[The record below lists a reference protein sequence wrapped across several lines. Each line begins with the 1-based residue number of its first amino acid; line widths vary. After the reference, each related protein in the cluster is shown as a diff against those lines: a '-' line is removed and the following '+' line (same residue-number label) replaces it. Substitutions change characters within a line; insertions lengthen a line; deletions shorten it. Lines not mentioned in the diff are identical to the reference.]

1 MAEKQILNF
10 EAETKQIL
18 NLMVHSIYTHKEIF
32 LRELISNA
40 SDALD
45 KARFESI
52 TKSDK
57 YTDIDNL
64 RIKIEIDEPNR
75 TLSIID
81 NGIGMT
87 REDVINNIGS
97 IARSGTK
104 AFLEKIQKDKEASK
118 ESGID
123 LIGQFGVGFY
133 SAFMVADNI
142 IIETKN
148 VDSEKGVRWE
158 SNGDGSYSI
167 EDIDKQDRGTKII
180 LKLKPK
186 DKKLEEDGFV
196 DDDYCNRY
204 TLEGLIHKYSNYVHY
219 PIIMDMPI
227 PKKDEKEIQQYE
239 EKTINSMVSIW
250 QKSKSDVKPEEYN
263 EFYKEH
269 FHDYAD
275 PFEVIHTKAE
285 GTIEY
290 TALLFIPSKAPFNFL
305 HPDFER
311 GLELYS
317 RNVFIMGKC
326 KDLLP
331 EYLKF
336 VRGLVDSPDFSLNIS
351 REILQHSTQLKRI
364 ASNVEKK
371 VLETLEN
378 ILKND
383 RKRYQEFFKEFGESI
398 KIGIY
403 SDFSKK
409 DKLSNLL
416 LFQSSE
422 TKDEEYTTLAE
433 YKSRMKEG
441 QEFIY
446 YAAAKDKATIEKLP
460 HMEGMKDKGYEV
472 LYFTD
477 RVDEF
482 MVNMMRE
489 FDGTK
494 LHSILQADNNT
505 ENKDENKDSSNKD
518 VLNAIK
524 EVLGADKVAEVR
536 ETNRLKESVV
546 CLSNKEDSIS
556 FNMAK
561 VLAESG
567 NPMFAMKPERVL
579 EINTSH
585 DVFKAIEKEYQA
597 NKTSDLFK
605 EYSELLYDEACILEG
620 LPLEDPKLF
629 ASRMSKLMLKL

>member
-57 YTDIDNL
+57 YTGMDNL
-64 RIKIEIDEPNR
+64 RIKIEIDEQNR
-75 TLSIID
+75 ILTIRD

-87 REDVINNIGS
+87 KEDVIQNIGS

-104 AFLEKIQKDKEASK
+104 AFLEKIKQEAENKK

-148 VDSEKGVRWE
+148 VESDKGVKWE
-158 SNGDGSYSI
+158 SSGDGSYSI
-167 EDIDKQDRGTKII
+167 EEIDKKDRGTNII

-186 DKKLEEDGFV
+186 NENEENEED
-196 DDDYCNRY
+196 YSNRY
-204 TLEGLIHKYSNYVHY
+204 TLERLIQKYSNYVHY

-239 EKTINSMVSIW
+239 EKTINSMISIW
-250 QKSKSDVKPEEYN
+250 QKNKSDVKTEEYN

-269 FHDYAD
+269 FHDYSE
-275 PFEVIHTKAE
+275 PFDIIHTKAE
-285 GTIEY
+285 GTLEY

-305 HPDFER
+305 YPNFER

-317 RNVFIMGKC
+317 KNVFIMDKC
-326 KDLLP
+326 KELIP

-336 VRGLVDSPDFSLNIS
+336 VRGLVDSQDFSLNIS
-351 REILQHSTQLKRI
+351 REILQHTAQLKRI
-364 ASNVEKK
+364 ASNIEKK
-371 VLETLEN
+371 ILETLEN

-383 RKRYQEFFKEFGESI
+383 RKKYEEFFKEFGESI

-403 SDFSKK
+403 SDFTKK
-409 DKLSNLL
+409 EKLSNLL

-422 TKDEEYTTLAE
+422 TAENEYTTLAE
-433 YKSRMKEG
+433 YKARMKEG

-446 YAAAKDKATIEKLP
+446 YAAGKDKSSIEKLP
-460 HMEGMKDKGYEV
+460 HMEGMKDKGFEV

-482 MVNMMRE
+482 MVGMMRDYE
-489 FDGTK
+489 EIK
-494 LHSILQADNNT
+494 LHSILQADNEKT
-505 ENKDENKDSSNKD
+505 DKDSAKEENKEVKDILKA
-518 VLNAIK
+518 VK
-524 EVLGADKVAEVR
+524 EILGDNKVADVR
-536 ETNRLKESVV
+536 ESDRLKESLV
-546 CLSNKEDSIS
+546 CLVNKEDSIS

-561 VLAESG
+561 VLAETG
-567 NPMFAMKPERVL
+567 NNMFGMKAERVL

-585 DVFKAIEKEYQA
+585 EVFKAMEKEYQT
-597 NKTSDLFK
+597 NKKSDLFK
-605 EYSELLYDEACILEG
+605 EYSELLYDEACILEN
-620 LPLEDPKLF
+620 LPLEDTKLF

>member
-57 YTDIDNL
+57 YTGMDNL
-64 RIKIEIDEPNR
+64 RIKIEIDEQNR
-75 TLSIID
+75 ILTIKD

-87 REDVINNIGS
+87 KDDVIQNIGS

-104 AFLEKIQKDKEASK
+104 AFLERIKQESANK

-148 VDSEKGVRWE
+148 VESDKGVKWE
-158 SNGDGSYSI
+158 SSGDGSYSI
-167 EDIDKQDRGTKII
+167 EDIDKADRGTNII
-180 LKLKPK
+180 LKLKAK
-186 DKKLEEDGFV
+186 NENEENEED
-196 DDDYCNRY
+196 YSNRY
-204 TLEGLIHKYSNYVHY
+204 TLERLIQKYSNYVHY

-239 EKTINSMVSIW
+239 EKTINSMISIW
-250 QKSKSDVKPEEYN
+250 QKNKSDVKTEEYN

-269 FHDYAD
+269 FHDYSE
-275 PFEVIHTKAE
+275 PFDIIHTKAE
-285 GTIEY
+285 GTLEY

-317 RNVFIMGKC
+317 KNVFIMDKC
-326 KDLLP
+326 KELIP

-336 VRGLVDSPDFSLNIS
+336 VRGLVDSQDFSLNIS
-351 REILQHSTQLKRI
+351 REILQHTAQLKRI
-364 ASNVEKK
+364 ASNIEKK
-371 VLETLEN
+371 ILETLEN

-383 RKRYQEFFKEFGESI
+383 RKKYEEFFKEFGESI

-403 SDFSKK
+403 SDFTKK
-409 DKLSNLL
+409 EKLSNLL

-422 TKDEEYTTLAE
+422 TAENEYTTLAE
-433 YKSRMKEG
+433 YKARMKEG

-446 YAAAKDKATIEKLP
+446 YAAGKDKSSIEKLP
-460 HMEGMKDKGYEV
+460 HMEGMKDKGFEV

-482 MVNMMRE
+482 MVGMMRDYE
-489 FDGTK
+489 EIK
-494 LHSILQADNNT
+494 LHSILQADNEKT
-505 ENKDENKDSSNKD
+505 DKDSSKEEN
-518 VLNAIK
+518 K
-524 EVLGADKVAEVR
+524 EVKDILKAVKEILGDNKVADVR
-536 ETNRLKESVV
+536 ESDRLKESLV
-546 CLSNKEDSIS
+546 CLVNKEDSIS

-561 VLAESG
+561 VLAETG
-567 NPMFAMKPERVL
+567 NNMFGMKAERVL

-585 DVFKAIEKEYQA
+585 EVFKAMEKEYQT
-597 NKTSDLFK
+597 NKKSDLFK
-605 EYSELLYDEACILEG
+605 EYSELLYDEACILEN
-620 LPLEDPKLF
+620 LPLEDTKLF

>member
-57 YTDIDNL
+57 YTGMDNL
-64 RIKIEIDEPNR
+64 RIKIEIDEQNR
-75 TLSIID
+75 ILTIKD

-87 REDVINNIGS
+87 KEDVIQNIGS

-104 AFLEKIQKDKEASK
+104 AFLEKIKQEAENKK

-148 VDSEKGVRWE
+148 VESDKGVKWE
-158 SNGDGSYSI
+158 SSGDGSYSI
-167 EDIDKQDRGTKII
+167 EDIDKADRGTNII

-186 DKKLEEDGFV
+186 NENEENEED
-196 DDDYCNRY
+196 YSNRY
-204 TLEGLIHKYSNYVHY
+204 TLERLIQKYSNYVHY

-239 EKTINSMVSIW
+239 EKTINSMISIW
-250 QKSKSDVKPEEYN
+250 QKNKSDVKTEEYN

-269 FHDYAD
+269 FHDYAE
-275 PFEVIHTKAE
+275 PFDIIHTKAE
-285 GTIEY
+285 GTLEY

-305 HPDFER
+305 YPNFER

-317 RNVFIMGKC
+317 KNVFIMDKC
-326 KDLLP
+326 KELIP

-336 VRGLVDSPDFSLNIS
+336 VRGLVDSQDFSLNIS
-351 REILQHSTQLKRI
+351 REILQHTAQLKRI
-364 ASNVEKK
+364 ASNIEKK
-371 VLETLEN
+371 ILETLEN

-383 RKRYQEFFKEFGESI
+383 RKKYEEFFKEFGESI

-403 SDFSKK
+403 SDFTKK
-409 DKLSNLL
+409 EKLSNLL

-422 TKDEEYTTLAE
+422 TAENEYTTLAE
-433 YKSRMKEG
+433 YKARMKEG

-446 YAAAKDKATIEKLP
+446 YAAGKDKSSIEKLP
-460 HMEGMKDKGYEV
+460 HMEGMKDKGFEV

-482 MVNMMRE
+482 MVGMIRDYE
-489 FDGTK
+489 EIK
-494 LHSILQADNNT
+494 LHSILQADNEKT
-505 ENKDENKDSSNKD
+505 DKDSSKEEN
-518 VLNAIK
+518 K
-524 EVLGADKVAEVR
+524 EVKDILKAVKEILGDDKVSDVR
-536 ETNRLKESVV
+536 ESDRLKESLV
-546 CLSNKEDSIS
+546 CLVNKEDSIS

-561 VLAESG
+561 VLAETG
-567 NPMFAMKPERVL
+567 NNMFGMKAERVL

-585 DVFKAIEKEYQA
+585 EVFKAMEKEYQT
-597 NKTSDLFK
+597 NKKSDLFK
-605 EYSELLYDEACILEG
+605 EYSELLYDEACILEN
-620 LPLEDPKLF
+620 LPLEDTKLF

>member
-57 YTDIDNL
+57 YTGMDNL
-64 RIKIEIDEPNR
+64 RIKIEIDEQNR
-75 TLSIID
+75 ILTIKD

-87 REDVINNIGS
+87 KEDVIQNIGS

-104 AFLEKIQKDKEASK
+104 AFLEKIKQEAENKK

-148 VDSEKGVRWE
+148 VESDKGVKWE
-158 SNGDGSYSI
+158 SSGDGSYSI
-167 EDIDKQDRGTKII
+167 EDIDKADRGTNII

-186 DKKLEEDGFV
+186 NENEENEED
-196 DDDYCNRY
+196 YSNRY
-204 TLEGLIHKYSNYVHY
+204 TLERLIQKYSNYVHY

-239 EKTINSMVSIW
+239 EKTINSMISIW
-250 QKSKSDVKPEEYN
+250 QKNKSDVKTEEYN

-269 FHDYAD
+269 FHDYAE
-275 PFEVIHTKAE
+275 PFDIIHTKAE
-285 GTIEY
+285 GTLEY

-305 HPDFER
+305 YPNFER

-317 RNVFIMGKC
+317 KNVFIMDKC
-326 KDLLP
+326 KELIP

-336 VRGLVDSPDFSLNIS
+336 VRGLVDSQDFSLNIS
-351 REILQHSTQLKRI
+351 REILQHTAQLKRI
-364 ASNVEKK
+364 ASNIEKK
-371 VLETLEN
+371 ILETLEN

-383 RKRYQEFFKEFGESI
+383 RKKYEEFFKEFGESI

-403 SDFSKK
+403 SDFTKK
-409 DKLSNLL
+409 EKLSNLL
-416 LFQSSE
+416 LFQSSNTSE
-422 TKDEEYTTLAE
+422 NEYTTLAE
-433 YKSRMKEG
+433 YKARMKEG

-446 YAAAKDKATIEKLP
+446 YAAGKDKASIEKLP
-460 HMEGMKDKGYEV
+460 HMEGMKDKGFEV

-482 MVNMMRE
+482 MVGMMRDYE
-489 FDGTK
+489 EIK
-494 LHSILQADNNT
+494 LHSILQADNEKT
-505 ENKDENKDSSNKD
+505 DKDSSKEEN
-518 VLNAIK
+518 K
-524 EVLGADKVAEVR
+524 EVKDILKAVKEILGDNKVADVR
-536 ETNRLKESVV
+536 ESDRLKESLV
-546 CLSNKEDSIS
+546 CLVNKEDSIS

-561 VLAESG
+561 VLTETG
-567 NPMFAMKPERVL
+567 NNMFGMKAERVL

-585 DVFKAIEKEYQA
+585 EVFKAMEKEYQT
-597 NKTSDLFK
+597 NKKSDLFK
-605 EYSELLYDEACILEG
+605 EYSELLYDEACILEN
-620 LPLEDPKLF
+620 LPLEDTKLF

>member
-57 YTDIDNL
+57 YVDMDNL
-64 RIKIEIDEPNR
+64 RIKIEIDEQNR
-75 TLSIID
+75 ILKIKD

-87 REDVINNIGS
+87 REDVIQNIGS

-104 AFLEKIQKDKEASK
+104 AFLEKIKQAEGSQKEN
-118 ESGID
+118 GID

-148 VDSEKGVRWE
+148 VESDRGVRWE
-158 SNGDGSYSI
+158 SSGDGSYSI
-167 EDIDKQDRGTKII
+167 EDIDKEDRGTNII

-186 DKKLEEDGFV
+186 NEENDG
-196 DDDYCNRY
+196 DYLNRY
-204 TLEGLIHKYSNYVHY
+204 TLERLIQKYSNYVRY

-239 EKTINSMVSIW
+239 EKTINSMISIW
-250 QKSKSDVKPEEYN
+250 QKNKNDVKTEEYN

-269 FHDYAD
+269 FHDYSD
-275 PFEVIHTKAE
+275 PFDIIHTKAE
-285 GTIEY
+285 GTLEY

-317 RNVFIMGKC
+317 RNVFIMDKC
-326 KDLLP
+326 KELLP

-336 VRGLVDSPDFSLNIS
+336 VRGLVDSQDFSLNIS
-351 REILQHSTQLKRI
+351 REILQHTAQLKRI
-364 ASNVEKK
+364 ASNLEKK
-371 VLETLEN
+371 ILETLEN

-383 RKRYQEFFKEFGESI
+383 RKKYEEFFKEFGESI

-403 SDFSKK
+403 SDFTKK
-409 DKLSNLL
+409 EKLSNLL
-416 LFQSSE
+416 LFQSSSIAE
-422 TKDEEYTTLAE
+422 NEYTTLSE

-446 YAAAKDKATIEKLP
+446 YAAGKDRASIEKLP
-460 HMEGMKDKGYEV
+460 HMEGMKDKNYEV

-482 MVNMMRE
+482 MVGMMRDYE
-489 FDGTK
+489 EIK
-494 LHSILQADNNT
+494 LRSILQADNEKADKDSPKE
-505 ENKDENKDSSNKD
+505 ENKDTKDIMK
-518 VLNAIK
+518 AIK
-524 EVLGADKVAEVR
+524 EVLGDNKVADVR
-536 ETNRLKESVV
+536 ESDRLKESLV
-546 CLSNKEDSIS
+546 CLVNKEDSIS

-561 VLAESG
+561 VLAETG
-567 NPMFAMKPERVL
+567 NNMFGMKLERVL

-585 DVFKAIEKEYQA
+585 EVFKAVEKEYQS
-597 NKTSDLFK
+597 NKKSDLFK
-605 EYSELLYDEACILEG
+605 EYSELLYDEACILEN
-620 LPLEDPKLF
+620 LPLDDPKLF

>member
-18 NLMVHSIYTHKEIF
+18 NLMVHSIYTNKEIF

-57 YTDIDNL
+57 YTSMDNL
-64 RIKIEIDEPNR
+64 RIKIEIDEQNR
-75 TLSIID
+75 ILTIKD

-87 REDVINNIGS
+87 KEDVIQNIGS

-104 AFLEKIQKDKEASK
+104 AFLEKIKQENANK

-148 VDSEKGVRWE
+148 VESDNGVRWE
-158 SNGDGSYSI
+158 SSGDGSYSI
-167 EDIDKQDRGTKII
+167 EDIEKNDRGTNII

-186 DKKLEEDGFV
+186 DENE
-196 DDDYCNRY
+196 DDYSNRY
-204 TLEGLIHKYSNYVHY
+204 TLERLIQKYSNYVRY
-219 PIIMDMPI
+219 PIVMDMPI

-239 EKTINSMVSIW
+239 EKTINSMISIW
-250 QKSKSDVKPEEYN
+250 QKNKSDVKTEEYN

-269 FHDYAD
+269 FHDYVD
-275 PFEVIHTKAE
+275 PFDIIHTKAE
-285 GTIEY
+285 GTLEY

-317 RNVFIMGKC
+317 RNVFIMDKC
-326 KDLLP
+326 KELLP

-336 VRGLVDSPDFSLNIS
+336 VRGLVDSQDFSLNIS
-351 REILQHSTQLKRI
+351 REILQHTNQLKRI
-364 ASNVEKK
+364 ASNLEKK
-371 VLETLEN
+371 ILETLEN

-383 RKRYQEFFKEFGESI
+383 RKKYEEFFKEFGESI

-403 SDFSKK
+403 SDFTKK
-409 DKLSNLL
+409 EKLSNLL
-416 LFQSSE
+416 LFQSSNTAE
-422 TKDEEYTTLAE
+422 NEYTTLAE

-446 YAAAKDKATIEKLP
+446 YAAGKDKSAIEKLP

-482 MVNMMRE
+482 MVGMMRDYE
-489 FDGTK
+489 EIK
-494 LHSILQADNNT
+494 LHSILQADNEKT
-505 ENKDENKDSSNKD
+505 DKDSTKEENKNIKDIM
-518 VLNAIK
+518 NAIK
-524 EVLGADKVAEVR
+524 EVLGESKVADVR
-536 ETNRLKESVV
+536 ESDRLKESLV
-546 CLSNKEDSIS
+546 CLVNKEDSIS

-561 VLAESG
+561 VLAETG
-567 NPMFAMKPERVL
+567 NNMFGMKPERVL
-579 EINTSH
+579 EINSSH
-585 DVFKAIEKEYQA
+585 EVFKAMEKEYEE
-597 NKTSDLFK
+597 NKKSDLFK
-605 EYSELLYDEACILEG
+605 EYSELLYDEACILEN
-620 LPLEDPKLF
+620 LPLDNPKLF
-629 ASRMSKLMLKL
+629 AARMSKLMLKL

>member
-18 NLMVHSIYTHKEIF
+18 NLMVHSIYTNKEIF

-57 YTDIDNL
+57 YTGMDNL
-64 RIKIEIDEPNR
+64 RIKIEIDEQNR
-75 TLSIID
+75 IFAIKD

-87 REDVINNIGS
+87 KEDVIQNIGS

-104 AFLEKIQKDKEASK
+104 AFLEKIKQENANK

-148 VDSEKGVRWE
+148 VESDNGVRWE
-158 SNGDGSYSI
+158 SSGDGSYSI
-167 EDIDKQDRGTKII
+167 EDIEKNDRGTNII

-186 DKKLEEDGFV
+186 DENE
-196 DDDYCNRY
+196 DDYSNRY
-204 TLEGLIHKYSNYVHY
+204 TLERLIQKYSNYVHY
-219 PIIMDMPI
+219 PIVMDMPI
-227 PKKDEKEIQQYE
+227 PKKDEKEIQRYE
-239 EKTINSMVSIW
+239 EKTINSMISIW
-250 QKSKSDVKPEEYN
+250 QKNKSDVKTEEYN

-269 FHDYAD
+269 FHDYVD
-275 PFEVIHTKAE
+275 PFDIIHTKAE
-285 GTIEY
+285 GTLEY

-317 RNVFIMGKC
+317 RNVFIMDKC
-326 KDLLP
+326 KELLP

-336 VRGLVDSPDFSLNIS
+336 VRGLVDSQDFSLNIS
-351 REILQHSTQLKRI
+351 REILQHTNQLKRI
-364 ASNVEKK
+364 ASNLEKK
-371 VLETLEN
+371 ILEN
-378 ILKND
+378 LENTLKND
-383 RKRYQEFFKEFGESI
+383 RKKYEEFFKEFGESI

-403 SDFSKK
+403 SDFTKK
-409 DKLSNLL
+409 EKLSNLL
-416 LFQSSE
+416 LFQSSDTAE
-422 TKDEEYTTLAE
+422 NEYTTLAE

-446 YAAAKDKATIEKLP
+446 YAAGKDKSAIEKLP

-482 MVNMMRE
+482 MVGMMRDYE
-489 FDGTK
+489 EIK
-494 LHSILQADNNT
+494 LHSILQADNEKNDKDST
-505 ENKDENKDSSNKD
+505 KEENKSIKDIM
-518 VLNAIK
+518 NAIK
-524 EVLGADKVAEVR
+524 EVLGESKVADVR
-536 ETNRLKESVV
+536 ESDRLKESLV
-546 CLSNKEDSIS
+546 CLVNKEDSIS

-561 VLAESG
+561 VLAETG
-567 NPMFAMKPERVL
+567 NNMFGMKPERVL
-579 EINTSH
+579 EINSSH
-585 DVFKAIEKEYQA
+585 EVFKAMEKEYEA
-597 NKTSDLFK
+597 NKKSDLFK
-605 EYSELLYDEACILEG
+605 EYSELLYDEACILEN
-620 LPLEDPKLF
+620 LPLDNPKLF
-629 ASRMSKLMLKL
+629 AARMSKLMLKL

>member
-57 YTDIDNL
+57 YTGMDNL
-64 RIKIEIDEPNR
+64 RIKIEIDEQNR
-75 TLSIID
+75 ILMIKD

-87 REDVINNIGS
+87 KDDVIQNIGS

-104 AFLEKIQKDKEASK
+104 AFLERIKQESANK

-148 VDSEKGVRWE
+148 VESDKGVKWE
-158 SNGDGSYSI
+158 SSGDGSYSI
-167 EDIDKQDRGTKII
+167 EDIDKADRGTNII

-186 DKKLEEDGFV
+186 NENEENEED
-196 DDDYCNRY
+196 YSNRY
-204 TLEGLIHKYSNYVHY
+204 TLERLIQKYSNYVHY

-227 PKKDEKEIQQYE
+227 PKKDEKEIQRYE
-239 EKTINSMVSIW
+239 EKTINSMISIW
-250 QKSKSDVKPEEYN
+250 QKNKSDVKTEEYN

-269 FHDYAD
+269 FHDYAE
-275 PFEVIHTKAE
+275 PFDIIHTKAE
-285 GTIEY
+285 GTLEY

-305 HPDFER
+305 YPNFER

-317 RNVFIMGKC
+317 KNVFIMDKC
-326 KDLLP
+326 KELIP

-336 VRGLVDSPDFSLNIS
+336 VRGLVDSQDFSLNIS
-351 REILQHSTQLKRI
+351 REILQHTAQLKRI
-364 ASNVEKK
+364 ASNIEKK
-371 VLETLEN
+371 ILETLEN

-383 RKRYQEFFKEFGESI
+383 RKKYEEFFKEFGESI

-403 SDFSKK
+403 SDFTKK
-409 DKLSNLL
+409 EKLSNLL

-422 TKDEEYTTLAE
+422 TAENEYTTLAE
-433 YKSRMKEG
+433 YKARMKEG

-446 YAAAKDKATIEKLP
+446 YAAGKDKSSIEKLP
-460 HMEGMKDKGYEV
+460 HMEGMKDKGFEV

-482 MVNMMRE
+482 MVGMMRDYE
-489 FDGTK
+489 EIK
-494 LHSILQADNNT
+494 LHSILQADNEKT
-505 ENKDENKDSSNKD
+505 DKDSSKEEN
-518 VLNAIK
+518 K
-524 EVLGADKVAEVR
+524 EVKDILKAVKEILGDNKVADVR
-536 ETNRLKESVV
+536 ESDRLKESLV
-546 CLSNKEDSIS
+546 CLVNKEDSIS

-561 VLAESG
+561 VLAETG
-567 NPMFAMKPERVL
+567 NNMFGMKAERVL

-585 DVFKAIEKEYQA
+585 EVFKAMEKEYQT
-597 NKTSDLFK
+597 NKKSDLFK
-605 EYSELLYDEACILEG
+605 EYSELLYDEACILEN
-620 LPLEDPKLF
+620 LPLEDTKLF

>member
-18 NLMVHSIYTHKEIF
+18 NLMVHSIYTNKEIF

-57 YTDIDNL
+57 YTGMDNL
-64 RIKIEIDEPNR
+64 RIKIEIDEQNR
-75 TLSIID
+75 IFAIKD

-87 REDVINNIGS
+87 KEDVIQNIGS

-104 AFLEKIQKDKEASK
+104 AFLEKIKQENANK

-148 VDSEKGVRWE
+148 VESDNGVRWE
-158 SNGDGSYSI
+158 SSGDGSYSI
-167 EDIDKQDRGTKII
+167 EDIEKNDRGTNII

-186 DKKLEEDGFV
+186 DENE
-196 DDDYCNRY
+196 DDYSNRY
-204 TLEGLIHKYSNYVHY
+204 TLERLIQKYSNYVHY
-219 PIIMDMPI
+219 PIVMDMPI

-239 EKTINSMVSIW
+239 EKTINSMISIW
-250 QKSKSDVKPEEYN
+250 QKNKSDVKTEEYN

-269 FHDYAD
+269 FHDYVD
-275 PFEVIHTKAE
+275 PFDIIHTKAE
-285 GTIEY
+285 GTLEY

-317 RNVFIMGKC
+317 RNVFIMDKC
-326 KDLLP
+326 KELLP

-336 VRGLVDSPDFSLNIS
+336 VRGLVDSQDFSLNIS
-351 REILQHSTQLKRI
+351 REILQHTNQLKRI
-364 ASNVEKK
+364 ASNLEKK
-371 VLETLEN
+371 ILETLEN
-378 ILKND
+378 TLKND
-383 RKRYQEFFKEFGESI
+383 RKKYEEFFKEFGESI

-403 SDFSKK
+403 SDFTKK
-409 DKLSNLL
+409 EKLSNLL
-416 LFQSSE
+416 LFQSSDTAE
-422 TKDEEYTTLAE
+422 NEYTTLAE

-446 YAAAKDKATIEKLP
+446 YAAGKDKAAIEKLP

-482 MVNMMRE
+482 MVGMMRDYE
-489 FDGTK
+489 EIK
-494 LHSILQADNNT
+494 LHSILQADNEKT
-505 ENKDENKDSSNKD
+505 DKDSTKEENKDIKDIM
-518 VLNAIK
+518 NAIK
-524 EVLGADKVAEVR
+524 EVLGESKVADVR
-536 ETNRLKESVV
+536 ESDRLKESLV
-546 CLSNKEDSIS
+546 CLVNKEDSIS

-561 VLAESG
+561 VLAETG
-567 NPMFAMKPERVL
+567 NNMFGMKPERVL
-579 EINTSH
+579 EINSSH
-585 DVFKAIEKEYQA
+585 EVFKAMEKEYEA
-597 NKTSDLFK
+597 NKKSDLFK
-605 EYSELLYDEACILEG
+605 EYSELLYDEACILEN
-620 LPLEDPKLF
+620 LPLDNPKLF
-629 ASRMSKLMLKL
+629 AARMSKLMLKL

>member
-57 YTDIDNL
+57 YTGMDNL
-64 RIKIEIDEPNR
+64 RIKIEIDEQNR
-75 TLSIID
+75 ILTIKD

-87 REDVINNIGS
+87 KEDVIQNIGS

-104 AFLEKIQKDKEASK
+104 AFLEKIKQEAENKK

-148 VDSEKGVRWE
+148 VESDKGVKWE
-158 SNGDGSYSI
+158 SSGDGSYSI
-167 EDIDKQDRGTKII
+167 EDIDKADRGTNII

-186 DKKLEEDGFV
+186 NENEENEED
-196 DDDYCNRY
+196 YSNRY
-204 TLEGLIHKYSNYVHY
+204 TLERLIQKYSNYVHY

-239 EKTINSMVSIW
+239 EKTINSMISIW
-250 QKSKSDVKPEEYN
+250 QKNKSDVKTEEYN

-269 FHDYAD
+269 FHDYAE
-275 PFEVIHTKAE
+275 PFDIIHTKAE
-285 GTIEY
+285 GTLEY

-305 HPDFER
+305 YPNFER

-317 RNVFIMGKC
+317 KNVFIMDKC
-326 KDLLP
+326 KELIP

-336 VRGLVDSPDFSLNIS
+336 VRGLVDSQDFSLNIS
-351 REILQHSTQLKRI
+351 REILQHTAQLKRI
-364 ASNVEKK
+364 ASNIEKK
-371 VLETLEN
+371 ILETLEN

-383 RKRYQEFFKEFGESI
+383 RKKYEEFFKEFGESI

-403 SDFSKK
+403 SDFTKK
-409 DKLSNLL
+409 EKLSNLL

-422 TKDEEYTTLAE
+422 TAENEYTTLAE
-433 YKSRMKEG
+433 YKARMKEG

-446 YAAAKDKATIEKLP
+446 YAAGKDKSSIEKLP
-460 HMEGMKDKGYEV
+460 HMEGMKDKGFEV

-482 MVNMMRE
+482 MVGMMRDYE
-489 FDGTK
+489 GIK
-494 LHSILQADNNT
+494 LHSILQADNEKT
-505 ENKDENKDSSNKD
+505 DKDSSKEEN
-518 VLNAIK
+518 K
-524 EVLGADKVAEVR
+524 EVKDILKAVKEILGDNKVADVR
-536 ETNRLKESVV
+536 ESDRLKESLV
-546 CLSNKEDSIS
+546 CLVNKEDSIS

-561 VLAESG
+561 VLAETG
-567 NPMFAMKPERVL
+567 NNMFGMKAERVL

-585 DVFKAIEKEYQA
+585 EVFKAMEKEYQT
-597 NKTSDLFK
+597 NKKSDLFK
-605 EYSELLYDEACILEG
+605 EYSELLYDEACILEN
-620 LPLEDPKLF
+620 LPLEDTKLF

>member
-57 YTDIDNL
+57 YAGMDNL
-64 RIKIEIDEPNR
+64 RIKIEIDEQNR
-75 TLSIID
+75 ILTIKD

-87 REDVINNIGS
+87 KEDVIQNIGS

-104 AFLEKIQKDKEASK
+104 AFLEKIKQEAENKK

-148 VDSEKGVRWE
+148 VESDKGVKWE
-158 SNGDGSYSI
+158 SSGDGSYSI
-167 EDIDKQDRGTKII
+167 EDIDKADRGTNII

-186 DKKLEEDGFV
+186 NENEENEED
-196 DDDYCNRY
+196 YSNRY
-204 TLEGLIHKYSNYVHY
+204 TLERLIQKYSNYVHY

-239 EKTINSMVSIW
+239 EKTINSMISIW
-250 QKSKSDVKPEEYN
+250 QKNKSDVKTEEYN

-269 FHDYAD
+269 FHDYAE
-275 PFEVIHTKAE
+275 PFDIIHTKAE
-285 GTIEY
+285 GTLEY

-305 HPDFER
+305 YPNFER

-317 RNVFIMGKC
+317 KNVFIMDKC
-326 KDLLP
+326 KELIP

-336 VRGLVDSPDFSLNIS
+336 VRGLVDSQDFSLNIS
-351 REILQHSTQLKRI
+351 REILQHTAQLKRI
-364 ASNVEKK
+364 ASNIEKK
-371 VLETLEN
+371 ILETLEN

-383 RKRYQEFFKEFGESI
+383 RKKYEEFFKEFGESI

-403 SDFSKK
+403 SDFTKK
-409 DKLSNLL
+409 EKLSNLL

-422 TKDEEYTTLAE
+422 TAENEYTTLAE
-433 YKSRMKEG
+433 YKARMKEG

-446 YAAAKDKATIEKLP
+446 YAAGKDKSSIEKLP
-460 HMEGMKDKGYEV
+460 HMEGMKDKGFEV

-482 MVNMMRE
+482 MVGMMRDYE
-489 FDGTK
+489 EIK
-494 LHSILQADNNT
+494 LHSILQADNEKT
-505 ENKDENKDSSNKD
+505 DKDSSKEEN
-518 VLNAIK
+518 K
-524 EVLGADKVAEVR
+524 EVKDILKAVKEILGDNKVADVR
-536 ETNRLKESVV
+536 ESDRLKESLV
-546 CLSNKEDSIS
+546 CLVNKEDSIS

-561 VLAESG
+561 VLAETG
-567 NPMFAMKPERVL
+567 NNMFGMKAERVL

-585 DVFKAIEKEYQA
+585 EVFKAMEKEYQT
-597 NKTSDLFK
+597 NKKSDLFK
-605 EYSELLYDEACILEG
+605 EYSELLYDEACILEN
-620 LPLEDPKLF
+620 LPLEDTKLF

>member
-57 YTDIDNL
+57 YVDMDNL
-64 RIKIEIDEPNR
+64 RIKIEIDEQNR
-75 TLSIID
+75 ILKIKD

-87 REDVINNIGS
+87 REDVIQNIGS

-104 AFLEKIQKDKEASK
+104 AFLEKIKQAEGSQKEN
-118 ESGID
+118 GID

-142 IIETKN
+142 VIETKN
-148 VDSEKGVRWE
+148 VESDRGVRWE
-158 SNGDGSYSI
+158 SSGDGSYSI
-167 EDIDKQDRGTKII
+167 EDIDKEDRGTNII

-186 DKKLEEDGFV
+186 NEENDG
-196 DDDYCNRY
+196 DYLNRY
-204 TLEGLIHKYSNYVHY
+204 TLERLIQKYSNYVRY

-239 EKTINSMVSIW
+239 EKTINSMISIW
-250 QKSKSDVKPEEYN
+250 QKNKNDVKTEEYN

-269 FHDYAD
+269 FHDYSD
-275 PFEVIHTKAE
+275 PFDIIHTKAE
-285 GTIEY
+285 GTLEY

-317 RNVFIMGKC
+317 RNVFIMDKC
-326 KDLLP
+326 KELLP

-336 VRGLVDSPDFSLNIS
+336 VRGLVDSQDFSLNIS
-351 REILQHSTQLKRI
+351 REILQHTAQLKRI
-364 ASNVEKK
+364 ASNLEKK
-371 VLETLEN
+371 ILETLEN

-383 RKRYQEFFKEFGESI
+383 RKKYEEFFKEFGESI

-403 SDFSKK
+403 SDFTKK
-409 DKLSNLL
+409 EKLSNLL
-416 LFQSSE
+416 LFQSSSIAE
-422 TKDEEYTTLAE
+422 NEYTTLSE

-446 YAAAKDKATIEKLP
+446 YAAGKDRASIEKLP
-460 HMEGMKDKGYEV
+460 HMEGMKDKNYEV

-482 MVNMMRE
+482 MVGMMRDYE
-489 FDGTK
+489 EIK
-494 LHSILQADNNT
+494 LRSILQADNEKADKDST
-505 ENKDENKDSSNKD
+505 KEENKDTKDIMK
-518 VLNAIK
+518 AIK
-524 EVLGADKVAEVR
+524 EVLGDNKVADVR
-536 ETNRLKESVV
+536 ESDRLKESLV
-546 CLSNKEDSIS
+546 CLVNKEDSIS

-561 VLAESG
+561 VLAETG
-567 NPMFAMKPERVL
+567 NNMFGMKLERVL

-585 DVFKAIEKEYQA
+585 EVFKAVEKEYQS
-597 NKTSDLFK
+597 NKKSDLFK
-605 EYSELLYDEACILEG
+605 EYSELLYDEACILEN
-620 LPLEDPKLF
+620 LPLDDPKLF

>member
-57 YTDIDNL
+57 YAGMDNL
-64 RIKIEIDEPNR
+64 RIKIEIDEQNR
-75 TLSIID
+75 ILTIKD

-87 REDVINNIGS
+87 KEDVIQNIGS

-104 AFLEKIQKDKEASK
+104 AFLEKIKQESENKK

-148 VDSEKGVRWE
+148 IESDKGVKWE
-158 SNGDGSYSI
+158 SSGDGSYSI
-167 EDIDKQDRGTKII
+167 EDIDKADRGTNII

-186 DKKLEEDGFV
+186 NENEENEED
-196 DDDYCNRY
+196 YSNRY
-204 TLEGLIHKYSNYVHY
+204 TLERLIQKYSNYVHY

-239 EKTINSMVSIW
+239 EKTINSMISIW
-250 QKSKSDVKPEEYN
+250 QKNKSDVKTEEYN

-269 FHDYAD
+269 FHDYAE
-275 PFEVIHTKAE
+275 PFDIIHTKAE
-285 GTIEY
+285 GTLEY

-305 HPDFER
+305 YPNFER

-317 RNVFIMGKC
+317 RNVFIMDKC
-326 KDLLP
+326 KELLP

-336 VRGLVDSPDFSLNIS
+336 VRGLVDSQDFSLNIS
-351 REILQHSTQLKRI
+351 REILQHTAQLKRI
-364 ASNVEKK
+364 ASNIEKK
-371 VLETLEN
+371 ILETLEN

-383 RKRYQEFFKEFGESI
+383 RKKYEEFFKEFGESI

-403 SDFSKK
+403 SDFTKK
-409 DKLSNLL
+409 EKLSNLL

-422 TKDEEYTTLAE
+422 TAENEYTTLAE
-433 YKSRMKEG
+433 YKARMKEG

-446 YAAAKDKATIEKLP
+446 YAAGKDKSSIEKLP
-460 HMEGMKDKGYEV
+460 HMEGMKDKGFEV

-482 MVNMMRE
+482 MVGMMRDYE
-489 FDGTK
+489 EIK
-494 LHSILQADNNT
+494 LHSILQADNEKT
-505 ENKDENKDSSNKD
+505 DKDSSKEEN
-518 VLNAIK
+518 K
-524 EVLGADKVAEVR
+524 EVKDILKAVKEILGDNKVADVR
-536 ETNRLKESVV
+536 ESDRLKESLV
-546 CLSNKEDSIS
+546 CLVNKEDSIS

-561 VLAESG
+561 VLAETG
-567 NPMFAMKPERVL
+567 NNMFGMKAERVL

-585 DVFKAIEKEYQA
+585 EVFKAMEKEYQT
-597 NKTSDLFK
+597 NKKSDLFK
-605 EYSELLYDEACILEG
+605 EYSELLYDEACILEN
-620 LPLEDPKLF
+620 LPLEDTKLF

>member
-57 YTDIDNL
+57 YTGMDNL
-64 RIKIEIDEPNR
+64 RIKIEIDEQNR
-75 TLSIID
+75 ILTIKD

-87 REDVINNIGS
+87 KEDVIQNIGS

-104 AFLEKIQKDKEASK
+104 AFLEKIKQEAENKK

-148 VDSEKGVRWE
+148 VESDKGVKWE
-158 SNGDGSYSI
+158 SSGDGSYSI
-167 EDIDKQDRGTKII
+167 EDIDKADRGTNII

-186 DKKLEEDGFV
+186 NENEED
-196 DDDYCNRY
+196 YSNRH
-204 TLEGLIHKYSNYVHY
+204 TLERLIQKYSNYVHY

-239 EKTINSMVSIW
+239 EKTINSMISIW
-250 QKSKSDVKPEEYN
+250 QKNKSDVKTEEYN

-269 FHDYAD
+269 FHDYAE
-275 PFEVIHTKAE
+275 PFDIIHTKAE
-285 GTIEY
+285 GTLEY

-305 HPDFER
+305 YPNFER

-317 RNVFIMGKC
+317 KNVFIMDKC
-326 KDLLP
+326 KELIP

-336 VRGLVDSPDFSLNIS
+336 VRGLVDSQDFSLNIS
-351 REILQHSTQLKRI
+351 REILQHTNQLKRI
-364 ASNVEKK
+364 ASNIEKK
-371 VLETLEN
+371 ILENLEN

-383 RKRYQEFFKEFGESI
+383 RKKYEEFFKEFGESI

-403 SDFSKK
+403 SDFTKK
-409 DKLSNLL
+409 EKLSNLL

-422 TKDEEYTTLAE
+422 TAENEYTTLAE
-433 YKSRMKEG
+433 YKERMKEG

-446 YAAAKDKATIEKLP
+446 YAAGKDKAYIEKLP
-460 HMEGMKDKGYEV
+460 HMEGMKDKGFEV

-482 MVNMMRE
+482 MVGMMRDYE
-489 FDGTK
+489 EIK
-494 LHSILQADNNT
+494 LHSILQADNEKT
-505 ENKDENKDSSNKD
+505 DKDSSKEEN
-518 VLNAIK
+518 K
-524 EVLGADKVAEVR
+524 EVKDILKAVKEILGDNKVADVR
-536 ETNRLKESVV
+536 ESDRLKESLV
-546 CLSNKEDSIS
+546 CLVNKEDSIS

-561 VLAESG
+561 VLAETG
-567 NPMFAMKPERVL
+567 NNMFGMKAERVL

-585 DVFKAIEKEYQA
+585 EVFKAMEKEYQT
-597 NKTSDLFK
+597 NKKSDLFK
-605 EYSELLYDEACILEG
+605 EYSELLYDEACILEN
-620 LPLEDPKLF
+620 LPLEDTKLF

>member
-57 YTDIDNL
+57 YSDMDNL
-64 RIKIEIDEPNR
+64 RIKIEIDEQNR
-75 TLSIID
+75 ILTIKD

-87 REDVINNIGS
+87 KEDAIQNIGS

-104 AFLEKIQKDKEASK
+104 AFLERIKR
-118 ESGID
+118 ESENKNGID

-148 VDSEKGVRWE
+148 AESDKGVKWE
-158 SNGDGSYSI
+158 SSGDGSYSI
-167 EDIDKQDRGTKII
+167 EDMDKKERGTNII

-186 DKKLEEDGFV
+186 EENE
-196 DDDYCNRY
+196 DDYSNRY
-204 TLEGLIHKYSNYVHY
+204 VLERLIQKYSNYVHY
-219 PIIMDMPI
+219 PIVMDAPI
-227 PKKDEKEIQQYE
+227 PKKDDKEIQRYE
-239 EKTINSMVSIW
+239 EKTVNSMISIW
-250 QKSKSDVKPEEYN
+250 QKNKSDVKTEEYN

-275 PFEVIHTKAE
+275 PFDIIHTKAE
-285 GTIEY
+285 GTLEY

-317 RNVFIMGKC
+317 KNVFIMDKC
-326 KDLLP
+326 KELLP

-336 VRGLVDSPDFSLNIS
+336 VRGLVDSQDFSLNIS
-351 REILQHSTQLKRI
+351 REILQHTSQLKRI
-364 ASNVEKK
+364 ASNLEKK
-371 VLETLEN
+371 ILETLEN

-383 RKRYQEFFKEFGESI
+383 RKKYEEFFKEFGESI

-403 SDFSKK
+403 GDLGKK
-409 DKLSNLL
+409 EKLSNLL
-416 LFQSSE
+416 LFQSSDTAE
-422 TKDEEYTTLAE
+422 TEYTTLAE

-446 YAAAKDKATIEKLP
+446 YAAGKDKASIEKLP
-460 HMEGMKDKGYEV
+460 HMEGMKDKGFEV

-482 MVNMMRE
+482 MANVMRDYE
-489 FDGTK
+489 DIK
-494 LHSILQADNNT
+494 LHSILQADGEKT
-505 ENKDENKDSSNKD
+505 DKESKEENKDIKEILKA
-518 VLNAIK
+518 VK
-524 EVLGADKVAEVR
+524 EVLGDGKVADVR
-536 ETNRLKESVV
+536 ESDRLKESLV
-546 CLSNKEDSIS
+546 CLVNKEDSIS

-561 VLAESG
+561 ALAETG
-567 NPMFAMKPERVL
+567 NNMFGMKAERVL
-579 EINTSH
+579 EVNASH
-585 DVFKAIEKEYQA
+585 EVFKAIEKEYKS
-597 NKTSDLFK
+597 NKKSDLFK
-605 EYSELLYDEACILEG
+605 EYSELLYDEACILEN
-620 LPLEDPKLF
+620 LPLDDPKLF

>member
-57 YTDIDNL
+57 YAGMDNL
-64 RIKIEIDEPNR
+64 RIKIEIDEQNR
-75 TLSIID
+75 ILTIKD

-87 REDVINNIGS
+87 KEDVIQNIGS

-104 AFLEKIQKDKEASK
+104 AFLEKIKQEAENKK

-148 VDSEKGVRWE
+148 VESDKGVKWE
-158 SNGDGSYSI
+158 SSGDGSYSI
-167 EDIDKQDRGTKII
+167 EDIDKADRGTNII

-186 DKKLEEDGFV
+186 NENEENEED
-196 DDDYCNRY
+196 YSNRY
-204 TLEGLIHKYSNYVHY
+204 TLERLIQKYSNYVHY

-239 EKTINSMVSIW
+239 EKTINSIISIW
-250 QKSKSDVKPEEYN
+250 QKNKSDVKTEEYN

-269 FHDYAD
+269 FHDYAE
-275 PFEVIHTKAE
+275 PFDIIHTKAE
-285 GTIEY
+285 GTLEY

-305 HPDFER
+305 YPNFER

-317 RNVFIMGKC
+317 KNVFIMDKC
-326 KDLLP
+326 KELIP

-336 VRGLVDSPDFSLNIS
+336 VRGLVDSQDFSLNIS
-351 REILQHSTQLKRI
+351 REILQHTAQLKRI
-364 ASNVEKK
+364 ASNIEKK
-371 VLETLEN
+371 ILETLEN

-383 RKRYQEFFKEFGESI
+383 RKKYEEFFKEFGESI

-403 SDFSKK
+403 SDFTKK
-409 DKLSNLL
+409 EKLSNLL

-422 TKDEEYTTLAE
+422 TAENEYTTLAE
-433 YKSRMKEG
+433 YKARMKEG

-446 YAAAKDKATIEKLP
+446 YAAGKDKSSIEKLP
-460 HMEGMKDKGYEV
+460 HMEGMKDKGFEV

-482 MVNMMRE
+482 MVGMMRDYE
-489 FDGTK
+489 EIK
-494 LHSILQADNNT
+494 LHSILQADNEKT
-505 ENKDENKDSSNKD
+505 DKDSLKEENKEVKDILKA
-518 VLNAIK
+518 VK
-524 EVLGADKVAEVR
+524 EILGDNKVADVR
-536 ETNRLKESVV
+536 ESDRLKESLV
-546 CLSNKEDSIS
+546 CLVNKEDSIS

-561 VLAESG
+561 VLAETG
-567 NPMFAMKPERVL
+567 NNMFGMKAERVL

-585 DVFKAIEKEYQA
+585 EVFKAMEKEYQT
-597 NKTSDLFK
+597 NKKSDLFK
-605 EYSELLYDEACILEG
+605 EYSELLYDEACILEN
-620 LPLEDPKLF
+620 LPLEDTKLF

>member
-52 TKSDK
+52 TKSNK
-57 YTDIDNL
+57 YTGMDNL
-64 RIKIEIDEPNR
+64 RIKIEIDEQNR
-75 TLSIID
+75 ILTIKD

-87 REDVINNIGS
+87 KEDVIQNIGS

-104 AFLEKIQKDKEASK
+104 AFLEKIKQEAENKK

-148 VDSEKGVRWE
+148 VESDKGVKWE
-158 SNGDGSYSI
+158 SSGDGSYSI
-167 EDIDKQDRGTKII
+167 EDINKADRGTNII

-186 DKKLEEDGFV
+186 NENEENEED
-196 DDDYCNRY
+196 YSNRY
-204 TLEGLIHKYSNYVHY
+204 TLERLIQKYSNYVHY

-239 EKTINSMVSIW
+239 EKTINSMISIW
-250 QKSKSDVKPEEYN
+250 QKNKSDVKTEEYN

-269 FHDYAD
+269 FHDYAE
-275 PFEVIHTKAE
+275 PFDIIHTKAE
-285 GTIEY
+285 GTLEY
-290 TALLFIPSKAPFNFL
+290 MALLFIPSKAPFNFL
-305 HPDFER
+305 YPNFER

-317 RNVFIMGKC
+317 KNVFIMDKC
-326 KDLLP
+326 KELIP

-336 VRGLVDSPDFSLNIS
+336 VRGLVDSQDFSLNIS
-351 REILQHSTQLKRI
+351 REILQHTAQLKRI
-364 ASNVEKK
+364 ASNIEKK
-371 VLETLEN
+371 ILETLEN

-383 RKRYQEFFKEFGESI
+383 RKKYEEFFKEFGESI

-403 SDFSKK
+403 SDFTKK
-409 DKLSNLL
+409 EKLSNLL

-422 TKDEEYTTLAE
+422 TAENEYTTLAE
-433 YKSRMKEG
+433 YKERMKEG

-446 YAAAKDKATIEKLP
+446 YAAGKDKAYIEKLP
-460 HMEGMKDKGYEV
+460 HMEGMKDKGFEV

-482 MVNMMRE
+482 MVGMMRDYE
-489 FDGTK
+489 EIK
-494 LHSILQADNNT
+494 LHSILQADNEKT
-505 ENKDENKDSSNKD
+505 DKDSSKEEN
-518 VLNAIK
+518 K
-524 EVLGADKVAEVR
+524 EVKDILKAVKEILGDNKVADVR
-536 ETNRLKESVV
+536 ESDRLKESLV
-546 CLSNKEDSIS
+546 CLVNKEDSIS

-561 VLAESG
+561 VLAETG
-567 NPMFAMKPERVL
+567 NNMFGMKAERVL

-585 DVFKAIEKEYQA
+585 EVFKAMEKEYQT
-597 NKTSDLFK
+597 NKKSDLFK
-605 EYSELLYDEACILEG
+605 EYSELLYDEACILEN
-620 LPLEDPKLF
+620 LPLEDTKLF

>member
-57 YTDIDNL
+57 YTGMDNL
-64 RIKIEIDEPNR
+64 RIKIEIDEQNR
-75 TLSIID
+75 ILTIKD

-87 REDVINNIGS
+87 KEDVIQNIGS

-104 AFLEKIQKDKEASK
+104 AFLEKIKQEAENKK

-148 VDSEKGVRWE
+148 VESDKGVKWE
-158 SNGDGSYSI
+158 SSGDGSYSI
-167 EDIDKQDRGTKII
+167 EDIDKADRGTNII

-186 DKKLEEDGFV
+186 NKNEENEED
-196 DDDYCNRY
+196 YSNRY
-204 TLEGLIHKYSNYVHY
+204 TLERLIQKYSNYVHY

-239 EKTINSMVSIW
+239 EKTINSMISIW
-250 QKSKSDVKPEEYN
+250 QKNKSDVKTEEYN

-269 FHDYAD
+269 FHDYAE
-275 PFEVIHTKAE
+275 PFDIIHTKAE
-285 GTIEY
+285 GTLEY

-305 HPDFER
+305 YPNFER

-317 RNVFIMGKC
+317 KNVFIMDKC
-326 KDLLP
+326 KELIP

-336 VRGLVDSPDFSLNIS
+336 VRGLVDSQDFSLNIS
-351 REILQHSTQLKRI
+351 REILQHTAQLKRI
-364 ASNVEKK
+364 ASNIEKK
-371 VLETLEN
+371 ILETLEN

-383 RKRYQEFFKEFGESI
+383 RKKYEEFFKEFGESI

-409 DKLSNLL
+409 EKLSNLL

-422 TKDEEYTTLAE
+422 TAENEYTTLAE
-433 YKSRMKEG
+433 YKARMKEG

-446 YAAAKDKATIEKLP
+446 YAAGKDKSSIEKLP
-460 HMEGMKDKGYEV
+460 HMEGMKDKGFEV

-482 MVNMMRE
+482 MVGMMRDYE
-489 FDGTK
+489 EIK
-494 LHSILQADNNT
+494 LHSILQADNEKT
-505 ENKDENKDSSNKD
+505 DKDSLKEENKEVKDILKA
-518 VLNAIK
+518 VK
-524 EVLGADKVAEVR
+524 EILGDNKVADVR
-536 ETNRLKESVV
+536 ESDRLKESLV
-546 CLSNKEDSIS
+546 CLVNKEDSIS

-561 VLAESG
+561 VLAETG
-567 NPMFAMKPERVL
+567 NNMFGMKAERVL

-585 DVFKAIEKEYQA
+585 EVFKAMEKEYQT
-597 NKTSDLFK
+597 NKKSDLFK
-605 EYSELLYDEACILEG
+605 EYSELLYDEACILEN
-620 LPLEDPKLF
+620 LPLEDTKLF

>member
-57 YTDIDNL
+57 YTGMDNL
-64 RIKIEIDEPNR
+64 RIKIEIDEQNR
-75 TLSIID
+75 ILTIKD

-87 REDVINNIGS
+87 KEDVIQNIGS

-104 AFLEKIQKDKEASK
+104 AFLEKIKQEAENKK

-148 VDSEKGVRWE
+148 VESDKGVKWE
-158 SNGDGSYSI
+158 SSGDGSYSI
-167 EDIDKQDRGTKII
+167 EDIDKADRGTNII

-186 DKKLEEDGFV
+186 NENEENEED
-196 DDDYCNRY
+196 YSNRY
-204 TLEGLIHKYSNYVHY
+204 TLERLIQKYSNYVHY
-219 PIIMDMPI
+219 PIVMDMPI

-239 EKTINSMVSIW
+239 EKTINSMISIW
-250 QKSKSDVKPEEYN
+250 QKNKSDVKTEEYN

-269 FHDYAD
+269 FHDYVE
-275 PFEVIHTKAE
+275 PFDIIHTKAE
-285 GTIEY
+285 GTLEY

-305 HPDFER
+305 YPNFER

-317 RNVFIMGKC
+317 KNVFIMDKC
-326 KDLLP
+326 KELIP

-336 VRGLVDSPDFSLNIS
+336 VRGLVDSQDFSLNIS
-351 REILQHSTQLKRI
+351 REILQHTAQLKRI
-364 ASNVEKK
+364 ASNIEKK
-371 VLETLEN
+371 ILETLEN

-383 RKRYQEFFKEFGESI
+383 RKKYEEFFKEFGESI

-403 SDFSKK
+403 SDFTKK
-409 DKLSNLL
+409 EKLSNLL

-422 TKDEEYTTLAE
+422 MSENEYATLAE
-433 YKSRMKEG
+433 YKARMKEG

-446 YAAAKDKATIEKLP
+446 YAAGKDKSSIEKLP
-460 HMEGMKDKGYEV
+460 HMEGMKDKGFEV

-482 MVNMMRE
+482 MVGMMRDYE
-489 FDGTK
+489 EIK
-494 LHSILQADNNT
+494 LHSILQADNEKT
-505 ENKDENKDSSNKD
+505 DKDSSKEEN
-518 VLNAIK
+518 K
-524 EVLGADKVAEVR
+524 EVKDILKAVKEILGDNKVADVR
-536 ETNRLKESVV
+536 ESDRLKESLV
-546 CLSNKEDSIS
+546 CLVNKEDSIS

-561 VLAESG
+561 VLAETG
-567 NPMFAMKPERVL
+567 NNMFGMKAERVL

-585 DVFKAIEKEYQA
+585 EVFKAMEKEYQT
-597 NKTSDLFK
+597 NKKSDLFK
-605 EYSELLYDEACILEG
+605 EYSELLYDEACILEN
-620 LPLEDPKLF
+620 LPLEDTKLF

>member
-18 NLMVHSIYTHKEIF
+18 NLMVHSIYTNKEIF

-57 YTDIDNL
+57 YTGMDNL
-64 RIKIEIDEPNR
+64 RIKIEIDEQNR
-75 TLSIID
+75 ILAIKD

-87 REDVINNIGS
+87 KEDVIQNIGS

-104 AFLEKIQKDKEASK
+104 AFLEKIKQENANK

-148 VDSEKGVRWE
+148 VESDNGVRWE
-158 SNGDGSYSI
+158 SSGDGSYSI
-167 EDIDKQDRGTKII
+167 EDIEKNDRGTNII

-186 DKKLEEDGFV
+186 DENE
-196 DDDYCNRY
+196 DDYSNRY
-204 TLEGLIHKYSNYVHY
+204 TLERLIQKYSNYVHY
-219 PIIMDMPI
+219 PIVMDMPI

-239 EKTINSMVSIW
+239 EKTINSMISIW
-250 QKSKSDVKPEEYN
+250 QKNKSDVKTEEYN

-269 FHDYAD
+269 FHDYVD
-275 PFEVIHTKAE
+275 PFDIIHTKAE
-285 GTIEY
+285 GTLEY

-317 RNVFIMGKC
+317 RNVFIMDKC
-326 KDLLP
+326 KELLP

-336 VRGLVDSPDFSLNIS
+336 VRGLVDSQDFSLNIS
-351 REILQHSTQLKRI
+351 REILQHTNQLKRI
-364 ASNVEKK
+364 ASNLEKK
-371 VLETLEN
+371 ILEN
-378 ILKND
+378 LENTLKND
-383 RKRYQEFFKEFGESI
+383 RKKYEEFFKEFGESI

-403 SDFSKK
+403 SDFTKK
-409 DKLSNLL
+409 EKLSNLL
-416 LFQSSE
+416 LFQSSDTAE
-422 TKDEEYTTLAE
+422 NEYTTLAE

-446 YAAAKDKATIEKLP
+446 YAAGKDKAAIEKLP

-482 MVNMMRE
+482 MVGMMRDYE
-489 FDGTK
+489 EIK
-494 LHSILQADNNT
+494 LHSILQADNEKNDKDST
-505 ENKDENKDSSNKD
+505 KEENKSIKDIM
-518 VLNAIK
+518 NAIK
-524 EVLGADKVAEVR
+524 EVLGESKVADVR
-536 ETNRLKESVV
+536 ESDRLKESLV
-546 CLSNKEDSIS
+546 CLVNKEDSIS

-561 VLAESG
+561 VLAETG
-567 NPMFAMKPERVL
+567 NNMFGMKPERVL
-579 EINTSH
+579 EINSSH
-585 DVFKAIEKEYQA
+585 EVFKAMEKEYEA
-597 NKTSDLFK
+597 NKKSDLFK
-605 EYSELLYDEACILEG
+605 EYSELLYDEACILEN
-620 LPLEDPKLF
+620 LPLDNPKLF
-629 ASRMSKLMLKL
+629 AARMSKLMLKL

>member
-57 YTDIDNL
+57 YTGMDNL
-64 RIKIEIDEPNR
+64 RIKIEIDEQNR
-75 TLSIID
+75 ILTIKD

-87 REDVINNIGS
+87 KEDVIQNIGS

-104 AFLEKIQKDKEASK
+104 AFLEKIKQEAENKK

-148 VDSEKGVRWE
+148 VESDKGVKWE
-158 SNGDGSYSI
+158 SSGDGSYSI
-167 EDIDKQDRGTKII
+167 EDIDKADRGTNII

-186 DKKLEEDGFV
+186 NENEENEED
-196 DDDYCNRY
+196 YSNRY
-204 TLEGLIHKYSNYVHY
+204 TLERLIQKYSNYVHY

-239 EKTINSMVSIW
+239 EKTINSMISIW
-250 QKSKSDVKPEEYN
+250 QKNKSDVKTEEYN

-269 FHDYAD
+269 FHDYAE
-275 PFEVIHTKAE
+275 PFDIIHTKAE
-285 GTIEY
+285 GTLEY

-305 HPDFER
+305 YPNFER

-317 RNVFIMGKC
+317 KNVFIMDKC
-326 KDLLP
+326 KELIP

-336 VRGLVDSPDFSLNIS
+336 VRGLVDSQDFSLNIS
-351 REILQHSTQLKRI
+351 REILQHTAQLKRI
-364 ASNVEKK
+364 ASNIEKK
-371 VLETLEN
+371 ILETLEN

-383 RKRYQEFFKEFGESI
+383 RKKYEEFFKEFGESI

-403 SDFSKK
+403 SDFTKK
-409 DKLSNLL
+409 EKLSNLL

-422 TKDEEYTTLAE
+422 TAENEYTTLAE
-433 YKSRMKEG
+433 YKERMKEG

-446 YAAAKDKATIEKLP
+446 YAAGKDKSSIEKLP
-460 HMEGMKDKGYEV
+460 HMEGMKDKGFEV

-482 MVNMMRE
+482 MVGMMRDYE
-489 FDGTK
+489 EIK
-494 LHSILQADNNT
+494 LHSILQADNEKT
-505 ENKDENKDSSNKD
+505 DKDSSKEEN
-518 VLNAIK
+518 K
-524 EVLGADKVAEVR
+524 EVKDILKAVKEILGDNKVADVR
-536 ETNRLKESVV
+536 ESDRLKESLV
-546 CLSNKEDSIS
+546 CLVNKEDSIS

-561 VLAESG
+561 VLAETG
-567 NPMFAMKPERVL
+567 NNMFGMKAERVL

-585 DVFKAIEKEYQA
+585 EVFKAMEKEYQT
-597 NKTSDLFK
+597 NKKSDLFK
-605 EYSELLYDEACILEG
+605 EYSELLYDEACILEN
-620 LPLEDPKLF
+620 LPLEDTKLF

>member
-57 YTDIDNL
+57 YTGMDNL
-64 RIKIEIDEPNR
+64 RIKIEIDEQNR
-75 TLSIID
+75 ILTIKD

-87 REDVINNIGS
+87 KEDVIQNIGS

-104 AFLEKIQKDKEASK
+104 AFLEKIKQEAENKK

-148 VDSEKGVRWE
+148 VESDKGVKWE
-158 SNGDGSYSI
+158 SSGDGSYSI
-167 EDIDKQDRGTKII
+167 EDIDKADRGTNII

-186 DKKLEEDGFV
+186 NENEENEED
-196 DDDYCNRY
+196 YSNRY
-204 TLEGLIHKYSNYVHY
+204 TLERLIQKYSNYVHY

-239 EKTINSMVSIW
+239 EKTINSMISIW
-250 QKSKSDVKPEEYN
+250 QKNKSDVKTEEYN

-269 FHDYAD
+269 FHDYAE
-275 PFEVIHTKAE
+275 PFDIIHTKAE
-285 GTIEY
+285 GTLEY

-305 HPDFER
+305 YPNFER

-317 RNVFIMGKC
+317 KNVFIMDKC
-326 KDLLP
+326 KELIP

-336 VRGLVDSPDFSLNIS
+336 VRGLVDSQDFSLNIS
-351 REILQHSTQLKRI
+351 REILQHTAQLKRI
-364 ASNVEKK
+364 ASNIEKK
-371 VLETLEN
+371 ILETLEN

-383 RKRYQEFFKEFGESI
+383 RKKYEEFFKEFGESI

-403 SDFSKK
+403 SDFTKK
-409 DKLSNLL
+409 EKLSNLL

-422 TKDEEYTTLAE
+422 TAKNEYTTLAE
-433 YKSRMKEG
+433 YKARMKEG

-446 YAAAKDKATIEKLP
+446 YAAGKDKSSIEKLP
-460 HMEGMKDKGYEV
+460 HMEGMKDKGFEV

-482 MVNMMRE
+482 MVGMMRDYE
-489 FDGTK
+489 EIK
-494 LHSILQADNNT
+494 LHSILQADNEKT
-505 ENKDENKDSSNKD
+505 DKDSSKEEN
-518 VLNAIK
+518 K
-524 EVLGADKVAEVR
+524 EVKDILKAVKEILGDNKVADVR
-536 ETNRLKESVV
+536 ESDRLKESLV
-546 CLSNKEDSIS
+546 CLVNKEDSIS

-561 VLAESG
+561 VLAETG
-567 NPMFAMKPERVL
+567 NNMFGMKAERVL

-585 DVFKAIEKEYQA
+585 EVFKAMEKEYQT
-597 NKTSDLFK
+597 NKKSDLFK
-605 EYSELLYDEACILEG
+605 EYSELLYDEACILEN
-620 LPLEDPKLF
+620 LPLEDTKLF

>member
-57 YTDIDNL
+57 YAGMDNL
-64 RIKIEIDEPNR
+64 RIKIEIDEQNR
-75 TLSIID
+75 ILTIKD

-87 REDVINNIGS
+87 KEDVIQNIGS

-104 AFLEKIQKDKEASK
+104 AFLEKIKQEAENKK

-148 VDSEKGVRWE
+148 VESDKGVKWE
-158 SNGDGSYSI
+158 SSGDGSYSI
-167 EDIDKQDRGTKII
+167 EDIDKADRGTNII

-186 DKKLEEDGFV
+186 NENEENEED
-196 DDDYCNRY
+196 YSNRY
-204 TLEGLIHKYSNYVHY
+204 TLERLIQKYSNYVHY

-239 EKTINSMVSIW
+239 EKTINSMISIW
-250 QKSKSDVKPEEYN
+250 QKNKSDVKTEEYN

-269 FHDYAD
+269 FHDYAE
-275 PFEVIHTKAE
+275 PFDIIHTKAE
-285 GTIEY
+285 GTLEY

-305 HPDFER
+305 YPNFER

-317 RNVFIMGKC
+317 KNVFIMDKC
-326 KDLLP
+326 KELIP

-336 VRGLVDSPDFSLNIS
+336 VRGLVDSQDFSLNIS
-351 REILQHSTQLKRI
+351 REILQHTAQLKRI
-364 ASNVEKK
+364 ASNIEKK
-371 VLETLEN
+371 ILETLEN

-383 RKRYQEFFKEFGESI
+383 RKKYEEFFKEFGESI

-403 SDFSKK
+403 SDFTKK
-409 DKLSNLL
+409 EKLSNLL

-422 TKDEEYTTLAE
+422 TAENEYTTLAE
-433 YKSRMKEG
+433 YKARMKEG

-446 YAAAKDKATIEKLP
+446 YAAGKDKAYIEKLP
-460 HMEGMKDKGYEV
+460 HMEGMKDKGFEV

-482 MVNMMRE
+482 MVGMMRDYE
-489 FDGTK
+489 EIK
-494 LHSILQADNNT
+494 LHSILQADNEKT
-505 ENKDENKDSSNKD
+505 DKDSSKEEN
-518 VLNAIK
+518 K
-524 EVLGADKVAEVR
+524 EVKDILKAVKEILGDNKVADVR
-536 ETNRLKESVV
+536 ESDRLKESLV
-546 CLSNKEDSIS
+546 CLVNKEDSIS

-561 VLAESG
+561 VLAETG
-567 NPMFAMKPERVL
+567 NNMFGMKAERVL

-585 DVFKAIEKEYQA
+585 EVFKAMEKEYQT
-597 NKTSDLFK
+597 NKKSDLFK
-605 EYSELLYDEACILEG
+605 EYSELLYDEACILEN
-620 LPLEDPKLF
+620 LPLEDTKLF

>member
-57 YTDIDNL
+57 YAGMDNL
-64 RIKIEIDEPNR
+64 RIKIEIDEQNR
-75 TLSIID
+75 ILTIKD

-87 REDVINNIGS
+87 KEDVIQNIGS

-104 AFLEKIQKDKEASK
+104 AFLEKIKQEAENKK

-148 VDSEKGVRWE
+148 VESDKGVKWE
-158 SNGDGSYSI
+158 SSGDGSYSI
-167 EDIDKQDRGTKII
+167 EDIDKADRGTNII

-186 DKKLEEDGFV
+186 NENEENEED
-196 DDDYCNRY
+196 YSNRY
-204 TLEGLIHKYSNYVHY
+204 TLERLIQKYSNYVHY

-239 EKTINSMVSIW
+239 EKTINSMISIW
-250 QKSKSDVKPEEYN
+250 QKNKSDVKTEEYN

-269 FHDYAD
+269 FHDYAE
-275 PFEVIHTKAE
+275 PFDIIHTKAE
-285 GTIEY
+285 GTLEY

-305 HPDFER
+305 YPNFER

-317 RNVFIMGKC
+317 KNVFIMDKC
-326 KDLLP
+326 KELIP

-336 VRGLVDSPDFSLNIS
+336 VRGLVDSQDFSLNIS
-351 REILQHSTQLKRI
+351 REILQHTAQLKRI
-364 ASNVEKK
+364 ASNIEKK
-371 VLETLEN
+371 ILETLEN

-383 RKRYQEFFKEFGESI
+383 RKKYEEFFKEFGESI

-403 SDFSKK
+403 SDFTKK
-409 DKLSNLL
+409 EKLSNLL

-422 TKDEEYTTLAE
+422 TAENEYTTLAE
-433 YKSRMKEG
+433 YKARMKEG

-446 YAAAKDKATIEKLP
+446 YAAGKDKASIEKLP
-460 HMEGMKDKGYEV
+460 HMEGMKDKGFEV

-482 MVNMMRE
+482 MVGMMRDYE
-489 FDGTK
+489 EIK
-494 LHSILQADNNT
+494 LHSILQADNEKT
-505 ENKDENKDSSNKD
+505 DKDSSKEEN
-518 VLNAIK
+518 K
-524 EVLGADKVAEVR
+524 EVKDILKAVKEILGDNKVADVR
-536 ETNRLKESVV
+536 ESERLKESLV
-546 CLSNKEDSIS
+546 CLVNKEDSIS

-561 VLAESG
+561 VLAETG
-567 NPMFAMKPERVL
+567 NNMFGMKAERVL

-585 DVFKAIEKEYQA
+585 EVFKAMEKEYQT
-597 NKTSDLFK
+597 NKKSDLFK
-605 EYSELLYDEACILEG
+605 EYSELLYDEACILEN
-620 LPLEDPKLF
+620 LPLEDTKLF

>member
-57 YTDIDNL
+57 YAGMDNL
-64 RIKIEIDEPNR
+64 RIKIEIDEQNR
-75 TLSIID
+75 ILTIKD

-87 REDVINNIGS
+87 KDDVIQNIGS

-104 AFLEKIQKDKEASK
+104 AFLEKIKHESANK

-148 VDSEKGVRWE
+148 VESDSGVRWE
-158 SNGDGSYSI
+158 SSGDGSYSI
-167 EDIDKQDRGTKII
+167 EEIDKKDRGTNII

-186 DKKLEEDGFV
+186 DENE
-196 DDDYCNRY
+196 DDYSNRY
-204 TLEGLIHKYSNYVHY
+204 TLERLIQKYSNYVHY
-219 PIIMDMPI
+219 PIVMDMPI

-239 EKTINSMVSIW
+239 EKTINSMISIW
-250 QKSKSDVKPEEYN
+250 QKNKSDVKTEEYN

-269 FHDYAD
+269 FHDYAE
-275 PFEVIHTKAE
+275 PFDIIHTKAE
-285 GTIEY
+285 GTLEY

-317 RNVFIMGKC
+317 RNVFIMDKC
-326 KDLLP
+326 KELLP

-336 VRGLVDSPDFSLNIS
+336 VRGLVDSQDFSLNIS
-351 REILQHSTQLKRI
+351 REILQHTNQLKRI
-364 ASNVEKK
+364 ASNLEKK
-371 VLETLEN
+371 ILETLEN
-378 ILKND
+378 TLKND
-383 RKRYQEFFKEFGESI
+383 RKKYEEFFKEFGESI

-403 SDFSKK
+403 SDFTKK
-409 DKLSNLL
+409 EKLSNLL
-416 LFQSSE
+416 LFQSSNTAE
-422 TKDEEYTTLAE
+422 NEYTTLAE

-446 YAAAKDKATIEKLP
+446 YAAGKDKSAIEKLP

-482 MVNMMRE
+482 MVGMMRDYE
-489 FDGTK
+489 EIK
-494 LHSILQADNNT
+494 LHSILQADNEKT
-505 ENKDENKDSSNKD
+505 DKDLSEEENKEIKDIMK
-518 VLNAIK
+518 AIK
-524 EVLGADKVAEVR
+524 EVLGDSKVADVR
-536 ETNRLKESVV
+536 ASDRLKESLV
-546 CLSNKEDSIS
+546 CLVNKEDSIS

-561 VLAESG
+561 VLAETG
-567 NPMFAMKPERVL
+567 NNMLGMKPERVL
-579 EINTSH
+579 EINSSH
-585 DVFKAIEKEYQA
+585 EVFKAMEKEYEA
-597 NKTSDLFK
+597 NKKSDLFK
-605 EYSELLYDEACILEG
+605 EYSELLYDEACILEN
-620 LPLEDPKLF
+620 LPLDDPKLF
-629 ASRMSKLMLKL
+629 AARMSKLMLKL

>member
-57 YTDIDNL
+57 YAGMDNL
-64 RIKIEIDEPNR
+64 RIKIEIDEQNR
-75 TLSIID
+75 ILTIKD

-87 REDVINNIGS
+87 KEDVIQNIGS

-104 AFLEKIQKDKEASK
+104 AFLEKIKQESANKEN
-118 ESGID
+118 GID

-148 VDSEKGVRWE
+148 VESDKGVKWE
-158 SNGDGSYSI
+158 SSGDGSYSI
-167 EDIDKQDRGTKII
+167 EDIDKADRGTNII

-186 DKKLEEDGFV
+186 NENEENEED
-196 DDDYCNRY
+196 YSNRY
-204 TLEGLIHKYSNYVHY
+204 TLERLIQKYSNYVHY
-219 PIIMDMPI
+219 PIVMDMPI

-239 EKTINSMVSIW
+239 EKTINSMISIW
-250 QKSKSDVKPEEYN
+250 QKNKSDVKTEEYN

-269 FHDYAD
+269 FHDYAE
-275 PFEVIHTKAE
+275 PFDIIHTKAE
-285 GTIEY
+285 GTLEY

-305 HPDFER
+305 YPNFER

-317 RNVFIMGKC
+317 KNVFIMDKC
-326 KDLLP
+326 KELIP

-336 VRGLVDSPDFSLNIS
+336 VRGLVDSQDFSLNIS
-351 REILQHSTQLKRI
+351 REILQHTAQLKRI
-364 ASNVEKK
+364 ASNIEKK
-371 VLETLEN
+371 ILETLEN

-383 RKRYQEFFKEFGESI
+383 RKKYEEFFKEFGESI

-403 SDFSKK
+403 SDFTKK
-409 DKLSNLL
+409 EKLSNLL

-422 TKDEEYTTLAE
+422 TAENEYTTLAE
-433 YKSRMKEG
+433 YKERMKEG

-446 YAAAKDKATIEKLP
+446 YAAGKDKAYIEKLP
-460 HMEGMKDKGYEV
+460 HMEGMKDKGFEV

-482 MVNMMRE
+482 MVGMMRDYE
-489 FDGTK
+489 EIK
-494 LHSILQADNNT
+494 LHSILQADNEKT
-505 ENKDENKDSSNKD
+505 DKDSSKEEN
-518 VLNAIK
+518 K
-524 EVLGADKVAEVR
+524 EVKDILKAVKEILGDNKVADVR
-536 ETNRLKESVV
+536 ESDRLKESLV
-546 CLSNKEDSIS
+546 CLVNKEDSIS

-561 VLAESG
+561 VLAETG
-567 NPMFAMKPERVL
+567 NNMFGMKAERVL

-585 DVFKAIEKEYQA
+585 EVFKAMEKEYEA
-597 NKTSDLFK
+597 NKKSDLFK
-605 EYSELLYDEACILEG
+605 EYSELLYDEACILEN
-620 LPLEDPKLF
+620 LPLDDPKLF
-629 ASRMSKLMLKL
+629 AARMSKLMLKL

>member
-57 YTDIDNL
+57 YTGMDNL
-64 RIKIEIDEPNR
+64 RIKIEIDEQNR
-75 TLSIID
+75 ILTIKD

-87 REDVINNIGS
+87 KEDVIQNIGS

-104 AFLEKIQKDKEASK
+104 AFLERIKQESANK

-148 VDSEKGVRWE
+148 VEAGNGVRWE
-158 SNGDGSYSI
+158 SSGDGSYSI
-167 EDIDKQDRGTKII
+167 EEIDKNDRGTNII

-186 DKKLEEDGFV
+186 DENE
-196 DDDYCNRY
+196 DDYSNRY
-204 TLEGLIHKYSNYVHY
+204 TLERLIQKYSNYVHY
-219 PIIMDMPI
+219 PIVMDMPI

-239 EKTINSMVSIW
+239 EKTINSMISIW
-250 QKSKSDVKPEEYN
+250 QKNKSDVKTEEYN

-269 FHDYAD
+269 FHDYAE
-275 PFEVIHTKAE
+275 PFDIIHTKAE
-285 GTIEY
+285 GTLEY

-317 RNVFIMGKC
+317 RNVFIMDKC
-326 KDLLP
+326 KELLP

-336 VRGLVDSPDFSLNIS
+336 VRGLVDSQDFSLNIS
-351 REILQHSTQLKRI
+351 REILQHTAQLKRI
-364 ASNVEKK
+364 ASNLEKK
-371 VLETLEN
+371 ILETLEN

-383 RKRYQEFFKEFGESI
+383 RKKYEEFFKEFGESI

-403 SDFSKK
+403 SDFTKK
-409 DKLSNLL
+409 EKLSNLL
-416 LFQSSE
+416 LFQSSGIAE
-422 TKDEEYTTLAE
+422 NEYTTLAE

-446 YAAAKDKATIEKLP
+446 YAAGKDKSAIEKLP

-482 MVNMMRE
+482 MAGMMRDYE
-489 FDGTK
+489 EIK
-494 LHSILQADNNT
+494 LRSILQAGNEKTDKDSAKE
-505 ENKDENKDSSNKD
+505 ENKEIKDIMK
-518 VLNAIK
+518 AIK
-524 EVLGADKVAEVR
+524 EVLGDNKVADVR
-536 ETNRLKESVV
+536 ESDRLKESLV
-546 CLSNKEDSIS
+546 CLVNKEDSIS

-561 VLAESG
+561 VLAETG
-567 NPMFAMKPERVL
+567 NNMFGMKPERVL
-579 EINTSH
+579 EINSSH
-585 DVFKAIEKEYQA
+585 EVFKAMEKEYEA
-597 NKTSDLFK
+597 NKKSDLFK
-605 EYSELLYDEACILEG
+605 EYSELLYDEACILEN
-620 LPLEDPKLF
+620 LPLDDPKLF
-629 ASRMSKLMLKL
+629 AERMSKLMLKL

>member
-1 MAEKQILNF
+1 M
-10 EAETKQIL
+10 
-18 NLMVHSIYTHKEIF
+18 
-32 LRELISNA
+32 
-40 SDALD
+40 
-45 KARFESI
+45 
-52 TKSDK
+52 
-57 YTDIDNL
+57 DNL
-64 RIKIEIDEPNR
+64 RIKIEIDEQNR
-75 TLSIID
+75 ILKIKD

-87 REDVINNIGS
+87 REDVIQNIGS

-104 AFLEKIQKDKEASK
+104 AFLEKIKQAEGSQKEN
-118 ESGID
+118 GID

-148 VDSEKGVRWE
+148 VESDRGVRWE
-158 SNGDGSYSI
+158 SSGDGSYSI
-167 EDIDKQDRGTKII
+167 EDIDKEDRGTNII

-186 DKKLEEDGFV
+186 NEENDG
-196 DDDYCNRY
+196 DYLNRY
-204 TLEGLIHKYSNYVHY
+204 TLERLIQKYSNYVRY

-239 EKTINSMVSIW
+239 EKTINSMISIW
-250 QKSKSDVKPEEYN
+250 QKNKNDVKTEEYN

-269 FHDYAD
+269 FHDYSD
-275 PFEVIHTKAE
+275 PFDIIHTKAE
-285 GTIEY
+285 GTLEY

-317 RNVFIMGKC
+317 RNVFIMDKC
-326 KDLLP
+326 KELLP

-336 VRGLVDSPDFSLNIS
+336 VRGLVDSQDFSLNIS
-351 REILQHSTQLKRI
+351 REILQHTAQLKRI
-364 ASNVEKK
+364 ASNLEKK
-371 VLETLEN
+371 ILETLEN

-383 RKRYQEFFKEFGESI
+383 KKKYEEFFKEFGESI

-403 SDFSKK
+403 SDFTKK
-409 DKLSNLL
+409 EKLSNLL
-416 LFQSSE
+416 LFQSSSIAE
-422 TKDEEYTTLAE
+422 NEYTTLSE

-446 YAAAKDKATIEKLP
+446 YAAGKDRASIEKLP
-460 HMEGMKDKGYEV
+460 HMEGMKDKNYEV

-482 MVNMMRE
+482 MVGMMRDYE
-489 FDGTK
+489 EIK
-494 LHSILQADNNT
+494 LRSILQADNEKADKDSPKE
-505 ENKDENKDSSNKD
+505 ENKDTKDIM
-518 VLNAIK
+518 NAIK
-524 EVLGADKVAEVR
+524 EVLGDNKVADVR
-536 ETNRLKESVV
+536 ESDRLKESLV
-546 CLSNKEDSIS
+546 CLVNKEDSIS

-561 VLAESG
+561 VLAETG
-567 NPMFAMKPERVL
+567 NNMFGMKLERVL

-585 DVFKAIEKEYQA
+585 EVFKAVEKEYQS
-597 NKTSDLFK
+597 NKKSDLFK
-605 EYSELLYDEACILEG
+605 EYSELLYDEACILEN
-620 LPLEDPKLF
+620 LPLDDPKLF

>member
-57 YTDIDNL
+57 YTGMDNL
-64 RIKIEIDEPNR
+64 RIKIEIDEQNR
-75 TLSIID
+75 ILTIKD

-87 REDVINNIGS
+87 KDDVIQNIGS

-104 AFLEKIQKDKEASK
+104 AFLERIKQESANK

-148 VDSEKGVRWE
+148 VESDNGVRWE
-158 SNGDGSYSI
+158 SSGDGSYSI
-167 EDIDKQDRGTKII
+167 EDIDKNDRGTNII

-186 DKKLEEDGFV
+186 DENE
-196 DDDYCNRY
+196 DDYSNRY
-204 TLEGLIHKYSNYVHY
+204 TLERLIQKYSNYVHY
-219 PIIMDMPI
+219 PIVMDMPI

-239 EKTINSMVSIW
+239 EKTINSMISIW
-250 QKSKSDVKPEEYN
+250 QKNKSDVKTEEYS

-269 FHDYAD
+269 FHDYAE
-275 PFEVIHTKAE
+275 PFDIIHTKAE
-285 GTIEY
+285 GTLEY

-317 RNVFIMGKC
+317 RNVFIMDKC
-326 KDLLP
+326 KELLP

-336 VRGLVDSPDFSLNIS
+336 VRGLVDSQDFSLNIS
-351 REILQHSTQLKRI
+351 REILQHTAQLKRI
-364 ASNVEKK
+364 SSNLEKK
-371 VLETLEN
+371 ILETLDN

-383 RKRYQEFFKEFGESI
+383 RKKYEEFFKEFGESI

-403 SDFSKK
+403 SDFTKK
-409 DKLSNLL
+409 EKLSNLL
-416 LFQSSE
+416 LFQSSGIAE
-422 TKDEEYTTLAE
+422 NEYTTLAE
-433 YKSRMKEG
+433 YKNRMKEG

-446 YAAAKDKATIEKLP
+446 YAAGKDKSAIEKLP

-482 MVNMMRE
+482 MAGMMRDYE
-489 FDGTK
+489 EIK
-494 LHSILQADNNT
+494 LRSILQADNEKT
-505 ENKDENKDSSNKD
+505 DKDSAKEENKEIKDIMK
-518 VLNAIK
+518 AIK
-524 EVLGADKVAEVR
+524 EVLGDNKVADVR
-536 ETNRLKESVV
+536 ESDRLKESLV
-546 CLSNKEDSIS
+546 CLVNKEDSIS

-561 VLAESG
+561 VLAETG
-567 NPMFAMKPERVL
+567 NNMFGMKPERVL
-579 EINTSH
+579 EINSSH
-585 DVFKAIEKEYQA
+585 EVFKAMEKEYEA
-597 NKTSDLFK
+597 NKKSDLFK
-605 EYSELLYDEACILEG
+605 EYSELLYDEACILEN
-620 LPLEDPKLF
+620 LPLDDPKLF
-629 ASRMSKLMLKL
+629 AERMSKLMLKL

>member
-57 YTDIDNL
+57 YTGMDNL
-64 RIKIEIDEPNR
+64 RIKIEIDEQNR
-75 TLSIID
+75 ILTIKD

-87 REDVINNIGS
+87 KEDVIQNIGS

-104 AFLEKIQKDKEASK
+104 AFLEKIKQEAENKK

-148 VDSEKGVRWE
+148 VESDKGVKWE
-158 SNGDGSYSI
+158 SSGDGSYSI
-167 EDIDKQDRGTKII
+167 EDIDKADRGTNII

-186 DKKLEEDGFV
+186 NENEENEED
-196 DDDYCNRY
+196 YSNIY
-204 TLEGLIHKYSNYVHY
+204 TLERLIQKYSNYVHY

-239 EKTINSMVSIW
+239 EKTINSMISIW
-250 QKSKSDVKPEEYN
+250 QKNKSDVKTEEYN

-269 FHDYAD
+269 FHDYAE
-275 PFEVIHTKAE
+275 PFDIIHTKAE
-285 GTIEY
+285 GTLEY

-305 HPDFER
+305 YPNFER

-317 RNVFIMGKC
+317 KNVFIMDKC
-326 KDLLP
+326 KELIP

-336 VRGLVDSPDFSLNIS
+336 VRGLVDSQDFSLNIS
-351 REILQHSTQLKRI
+351 REILQHTAQLKRI
-364 ASNVEKK
+364 ASNIEKK
-371 VLETLEN
+371 ILETLEN

-383 RKRYQEFFKEFGESI
+383 RKKYEEFFKEFGESI

-403 SDFSKK
+403 SDFTKK
-409 DKLSNLL
+409 EKLSNLL

-422 TKDEEYTTLAE
+422 TAENEYTTLAE
-433 YKSRMKEG
+433 YKARMKEG

-446 YAAAKDKATIEKLP
+446 YAAGKDKASIEKLP
-460 HMEGMKDKGYEV
+460 HMEGMKDKGFEV

-482 MVNMMRE
+482 MVGMMRDYE
-489 FDGTK
+489 EIK
-494 LHSILQADNNT
+494 LHSILQADNEKT
-505 ENKDENKDSSNKD
+505 DKDSSKEEN
-518 VLNAIK
+518 K
-524 EVLGADKVAEVR
+524 EVKDILKAVKEILGDNKVADVR
-536 ETNRLKESVV
+536 ESDRLKESLV
-546 CLSNKEDSIS
+546 CLVNKEDSIS

-561 VLAESG
+561 VLAETG
-567 NPMFAMKPERVL
+567 NNMFSMKAERVL

-585 DVFKAIEKEYQA
+585 EVFKAMEKEYQT
-597 NKTSDLFK
+597 NKKSDLFK
-605 EYSELLYDEACILEG
+605 EYSELLYDEACILEN
-620 LPLEDPKLF
+620 LPLEDTKLF

>member
-57 YTDIDNL
+57 YAGMDNL
-64 RIKIEIDEPNR
+64 RIKIEIDEQNR
-75 TLSIID
+75 ILTIKD

-87 REDVINNIGS
+87 KEDVIQNIGS

-104 AFLEKIQKDKEASK
+104 AFLEKIKQEAENKK

-148 VDSEKGVRWE
+148 VESDKGVKWE
-158 SNGDGSYSI
+158 SSGDGSYSI
-167 EDIDKQDRGTKII
+167 EDIDKADRGTNII

-186 DKKLEEDGFV
+186 NENEENEED
-196 DDDYCNRY
+196 YSNRY
-204 TLEGLIHKYSNYVHY
+204 TLERLIQKYSNYVHY

-239 EKTINSMVSIW
+239 EKTINSMISIW
-250 QKSKSDVKPEEYN
+250 QKNKSDVKTEEYN

-269 FHDYAD
+269 FHDYVE
-275 PFEVIHTKAE
+275 PFDIIHTKAE
-285 GTIEY
+285 GTLEY

-305 HPDFER
+305 YPNFER

-317 RNVFIMGKC
+317 KNVFIMDKC
-326 KDLLP
+326 KELIP

-336 VRGLVDSPDFSLNIS
+336 VRGLVDSQDFSLNIS
-351 REILQHSTQLKRI
+351 REILQHTAQLKRI
-364 ASNVEKK
+364 ASNIEKK
-371 VLETLEN
+371 ILETLEN

-383 RKRYQEFFKEFGESI
+383 RKKYEEFFKEFGESI

-403 SDFSKK
+403 SDFTKK
-409 DKLSNLL
+409 EKLSNLL

-422 TKDEEYTTLAE
+422 MAENEYTTLAE
-433 YKSRMKEG
+433 YKARMKEG

-446 YAAAKDKATIEKLP
+446 YAAGKDKSSIEKLP
-460 HMEGMKDKGYEV
+460 HMEGMKDKGFEV

-482 MVNMMRE
+482 MVGMMRDYE
-489 FDGTK
+489 EIK
-494 LHSILQADNNT
+494 LHSILQA
-505 ENKDENKDSSNKD
+505 ENEKTDKDSSKEES
-518 VLNAIK
+518 K
-524 EVLGADKVAEVR
+524 EVKDILKAVKEILGDNKVADVR
-536 ETNRLKESVV
+536 ESDRLKESLV
-546 CLSNKEDSIS
+546 CLVNKEDSIS

-561 VLAESG
+561 VLAETG
-567 NPMFAMKPERVL
+567 NNMFGMKAERVL

-585 DVFKAIEKEYQA
+585 EVFKAMEKEYQT
-597 NKTSDLFK
+597 NKKSDLFK
-605 EYSELLYDEACILEG
+605 EYSELLYDEACILEN
-620 LPLEDPKLF
+620 LPLEDTKLF

>member
-32 LRELISNA
+32 LRELISNS

-57 YTDIDNL
+57 YTGMDNL
-64 RIKIEIDEPNR
+64 RIKIEIDEQNR
-75 TLSIID
+75 ILTIKD

-87 REDVINNIGS
+87 KEDVIQNIGS

-104 AFLEKIQKDKEASK
+104 AFLEKIKQEAENKK

-148 VDSEKGVRWE
+148 VESDKGVKWE
-158 SNGDGSYSI
+158 SSGDGSYSI
-167 EDIDKQDRGTKII
+167 EDIDKADRGTNII

-186 DKKLEEDGFV
+186 NENEENEED
-196 DDDYCNRY
+196 YSNRY
-204 TLEGLIHKYSNYVHY
+204 TLERLIQKYSNYVHY

-239 EKTINSMVSIW
+239 EKTINSMISIW
-250 QKSKSDVKPEEYN
+250 QKNKSDVKTEEYN

-269 FHDYAD
+269 FHDYSE
-275 PFEVIHTKAE
+275 PFDIIHTKAE
-285 GTIEY
+285 GTLEY

-305 HPDFER
+305 YPNFER

-317 RNVFIMGKC
+317 KNVFIMDKC
-326 KDLLP
+326 KELIP

-336 VRGLVDSPDFSLNIS
+336 VRGLVDSQDFSLNIS
-351 REILQHSTQLKRI
+351 REILQHTAQLKRI
-364 ASNVEKK
+364 ASNIEKK
-371 VLETLEN
+371 ILETLEN

-383 RKRYQEFFKEFGESI
+383 RKKYEEFFKEFGESI

-403 SDFSKK
+403 SDFTKK
-409 DKLSNLL
+409 EKLSNLL

-422 TKDEEYTTLAE
+422 TAENEYTTLAE
-433 YKSRMKEG
+433 YKARMKEG

-446 YAAAKDKATIEKLP
+446 YAAGKDKSSIEKLP
-460 HMEGMKDKGYEV
+460 HMEGMKDKGFEV

-482 MVNMMRE
+482 MVGMMGDYE
-489 FDGTK
+489 EIK
-494 LHSILQADNNT
+494 LHSILQADNEKT
-505 ENKDENKDSSNKD
+505 DKDSAKEENKEIKDIMK
-518 VLNAIK
+518 AIK
-524 EVLGADKVAEVR
+524 EVLGDSKVSDVR
-536 ETNRLKESVV
+536 ESDRLKESLV
-546 CLSNKEDSIS
+546 CLVNKEDSIS

-561 VLAESG
+561 VLAETG
-567 NPMFAMKPERVL
+567 NNMFGMKAERVL

-585 DVFKAIEKEYQA
+585 EVFKAMGKEYQT
-597 NKTSDLFK
+597 NKKSDLFK
-605 EYSELLYDEACILEG
+605 EYSELLYDEACILEN
-620 LPLEDPKLF
+620 LPLEDTKLF

>member
-52 TKSDK
+52 TNGDK
-57 YTDIDNL
+57 YPDIDNL
-64 RIKIEIDEPNR
+64 RIKIDTDEQNR
-75 TLSIID
+75 TLTIQD

-104 AFLEKIQKDKEASK
+104 AFLERIQKDKEASK

-142 IIETKN
+142 VIETKHA
-148 VDSEKGVRWE
+148 DSDKGVRWE
-158 SNGDGSYSI
+158 SNGDGSYSV

-180 LKLKPK
+180 LKLKGK
-186 DKKLEEDGFV
+186 DEKLEEEGFI
-196 DDDYCNRY
+196 DDDYCNKY
-204 TLEGLIHKYSNYVHY
+204 TLERLIHKYSNYVHY
-219 PIIMDMPI
+219 PIVMDMPI
-227 PKKDEKEIQQYE
+227 PKKDEKEVQQYE
-239 EKTINSMVSIW
+239 EKTINSMISIW

-269 FHDYAD
+269 FHDYTD

-317 RNVFIMGKC
+317 RNVFIMSKC

-371 VLETLEN
+371 VLDTLEN
-378 ILKND
+378 MLKND
-383 RKRYQEFFKEFGESI
+383 RKKYEKFFKEFGESI

-409 DKLSNLL
+409 DKLANLL
-416 LFQSSE
+416 LFESSSTAE
-422 TKDEEYTTLAE
+422 GEYTTLAE

-446 YAAAKDKATIEKLP
+446 YAAAKDKSAIEKLP
-460 HMEGMKDKGYEV
+460 HMEGMKEKGYEV

-482 MVNMMRE
+482 MVSMMRE

-494 LHSILQADNNT
+494 LHSILQADNS
-505 ENKDENKDSSNKD
+505 ENKDENKDSASKE

-524 EVLGADKVAEVR
+524 DVLGTDKVAEVR

-561 VLAESG
+561 VLAETG
-567 NPMFAMKPERVL
+567 NNMFGMKPERVL

-585 DVFKAIEKEYQA
+585 DVFKAIEKEYNE
-597 NKTSDLFK
+597 NKVSDLFK

>member
-10 EAETKQIL
+10 ETETKQIL

-57 YTDIDNL
+57 YAGMDNL
-64 RIKIEIDEPNR
+64 RIKIEIDEQNR
-75 TLSIID
+75 ILTIKD

-87 REDVINNIGS
+87 KEDVIQNIGS

-104 AFLEKIQKDKEASK
+104 AFLEKIKQEAENKK

-148 VDSEKGVRWE
+148 VESDKGVKWE
-158 SNGDGSYSI
+158 SSGDGSYSI
-167 EDIDKQDRGTKII
+167 EDIDKADRGTNII

-186 DKKLEEDGFV
+186 NENEENEED
-196 DDDYCNRY
+196 YSNRY
-204 TLEGLIHKYSNYVHY
+204 TLERLIQKYSNYVHY

-239 EKTINSMVSIW
+239 EKTINSMISIW
-250 QKSKSDVKPEEYN
+250 QKNKSDVKIEEYN

-269 FHDYAD
+269 FHDYAE
-275 PFEVIHTKAE
+275 PFDIIHTKAE
-285 GTIEY
+285 GTLEY

-305 HPDFER
+305 YPNFER

-317 RNVFIMGKC
+317 KNVFIMDKC
-326 KDLLP
+326 KELIP

-336 VRGLVDSPDFSLNIS
+336 VRGLVDSQDFSLNIS
-351 REILQHSTQLKRI
+351 REILQHTAQLKRI
-364 ASNVEKK
+364 ASNIEKK
-371 VLETLEN
+371 ILETLEN

-383 RKRYQEFFKEFGESI
+383 RKKYEEFFKEFGESI

-403 SDFSKK
+403 SDFTKK
-409 DKLSNLL
+409 EKLSNLL

-422 TKDEEYTTLAE
+422 TAENEYTTLAE
-433 YKSRMKEG
+433 YKARMKEG

-446 YAAAKDKATIEKLP
+446 YAAGKDKASIEKLP
-460 HMEGMKDKGYEV
+460 HMEGMKDKGFEV

-482 MVNMMRE
+482 MVGMMRDYE
-489 FDGTK
+489 EIK
-494 LHSILQADNNT
+494 LHSILQADNEKT
-505 ENKDENKDSSNKD
+505 DKDSSKEEN
-518 VLNAIK
+518 K
-524 EVLGADKVAEVR
+524 EVKDILKAVKEILGDNKVADVR
-536 ETNRLKESVV
+536 ESDRLKESLV
-546 CLSNKEDSIS
+546 CLVNKEDSIS

-561 VLAESG
+561 VLAETG
-567 NPMFAMKPERVL
+567 NNMFGMKAERVL

-585 DVFKAIEKEYQA
+585 EVFKSMEKEYQT
-597 NKTSDLFK
+597 NKKSDLFK
-605 EYSELLYDEACILEG
+605 EYSELLYDEACILEN
-620 LPLEDPKLF
+620 LPLEDTKLF

>member
-57 YTDIDNL
+57 YTGMDNL
-64 RIKIEIDEPNR
+64 RIKIEIDEQNR
-75 TLSIID
+75 ILTIKD

-87 REDVINNIGS
+87 KEDVIQNIGS

-104 AFLEKIQKDKEASK
+104 AFLEKIKQEAENKK

-148 VDSEKGVRWE
+148 VESDKGVKWE
-158 SNGDGSYSI
+158 SSGDGSYSI
-167 EDIDKQDRGTKII
+167 EDIDKADRGTNII

-186 DKKLEEDGFV
+186 NENEENEED
-196 DDDYCNRY
+196 YSNRY
-204 TLEGLIHKYSNYVHY
+204 TLERLIQKYSNYVHY

-239 EKTINSMVSIW
+239 EKTINSMISIW
-250 QKSKSDVKPEEYN
+250 QKNKSDVKTEEYN

-269 FHDYAD
+269 FHDYAE
-275 PFEVIHTKAE
+275 PFDIIHTKAE
-285 GTIEY
+285 GTLEY

-305 HPDFER
+305 YPNFER

-317 RNVFIMGKC
+317 KNVFIMDKC
-326 KDLLP
+326 KELIP

-336 VRGLVDSPDFSLNIS
+336 VRGLVDSQDFSLNIS
-351 REILQHSTQLKRI
+351 REILQHTAQLKRI
-364 ASNVEKK
+364 ASNIEKK
-371 VLETLEN
+371 ILETLEN

-383 RKRYQEFFKEFGESI
+383 RKKYEEFFKEFGESI

-403 SDFSKK
+403 SDFTKK
-409 DKLSNLL
+409 EKLSNLL

-422 TKDEEYTTLAE
+422 TAENEYTTLAE
-433 YKSRMKEG
+433 YKARMKEG

-446 YAAAKDKATIEKLP
+446 YAAGKDKASIEKLP
-460 HMEGMKDKGYEV
+460 HMEGMKDKGFEV

-482 MVNMMRE
+482 MVGMMRDYE
-489 FDGTK
+489 EIK
-494 LHSILQADNNT
+494 LHSILQADNEKT
-505 ENKDENKDSSNKD
+505 DKDSSKEEN
-518 VLNAIK
+518 K
-524 EVLGADKVAEVR
+524 EVKDILKAVKEILGDNKVADVR
-536 ETNRLKESVV
+536 ESDRLKESLV
-546 CLSNKEDSIS
+546 CLVNKEDSIS

-561 VLAESG
+561 VLAETG
-567 NPMFAMKPERVL
+567 NNMFGMKAERVL

-585 DVFKAIEKEYQA
+585 EVFKAMKKEYQT
-597 NKTSDLFK
+597 NKKSDLFK
-605 EYSELLYDEACILEG
+605 EYSELLYDEACILEN
-620 LPLEDPKLF
+620 LPLEDTKLF

>member
-57 YTDIDNL
+57 YAGMDNL
-64 RIKIEIDEPNR
+64 RIKIEIDEQNR
-75 TLSIID
+75 ILTIRD

-87 REDVINNIGS
+87 KEDVIQNIGS

-104 AFLEKIQKDKEASK
+104 AFLEKIKQEAENKK

-148 VDSEKGVRWE
+148 VESDKGVKWE
-158 SNGDGSYSI
+158 SSGDGSYSI
-167 EDIDKQDRGTKII
+167 EDIDKADRGTNII
-180 LKLKPK
+180 LRLKPK
-186 DKKLEEDGFV
+186 NENEENEED
-196 DDDYCNRY
+196 YSNRY
-204 TLEGLIHKYSNYVHY
+204 TLERLIQKYSNYVHY

-239 EKTINSMVSIW
+239 EKTINSMISIW
-250 QKSKSDVKPEEYN
+250 QKNKSDVKTEEYN

-269 FHDYAD
+269 FHDYVE
-275 PFEVIHTKAE
+275 PFDIIHTKAE
-285 GTIEY
+285 GTLEY

-305 HPDFER
+305 YPNFER

-317 RNVFIMGKC
+317 KNVFIMDKC
-326 KDLLP
+326 KELIP

-336 VRGLVDSPDFSLNIS
+336 VRGLVDSQDFSLNIS
-351 REILQHSTQLKRI
+351 REILQHTAQLKRI
-364 ASNVEKK
+364 ASNIEKK
-371 VLETLEN
+371 ILETLEN

-383 RKRYQEFFKEFGESI
+383 RKKYEEFFKEFGESI

-403 SDFSKK
+403 SDFTKK
-409 DKLSNLL
+409 EKLSNLL

-422 TKDEEYTTLAE
+422 TSENEYTTLAE
-433 YKSRMKEG
+433 YKARMKEG

-446 YAAAKDKATIEKLP
+446 YAAGKDKSSIEKLP
-460 HMEGMKDKGYEV
+460 HMEGMKDKGFEV

-482 MVNMMRE
+482 MVGMMRDYE
-489 FDGTK
+489 EIK
-494 LHSILQADNNT
+494 LHSILQADNEKT
-505 ENKDENKDSSNKD
+505 DKDSSKEEN
-518 VLNAIK
+518 K
-524 EVLGADKVAEVR
+524 EVKDILKAVKEILGDNKVADVR
-536 ETNRLKESVV
+536 ESDRLKESLV
-546 CLSNKEDSIS
+546 CLVNKEDSIS

-561 VLAESG
+561 VLAETG
-567 NPMFAMKPERVL
+567 NNMFGMKAERVL

-585 DVFKAIEKEYQA
+585 EVFKAMEKEYQT
-597 NKTSDLFK
+597 NKKSDLFK
-605 EYSELLYDEACILEG
+605 EYSELLYDEACILEN
-620 LPLEDPKLF
+620 LPLEDTKLF

>member
-57 YTDIDNL
+57 YTGMDNL
-64 RIKIEIDEPNR
+64 RIKIEIDEQNR
-75 TLSIID
+75 ILTIKD

-87 REDVINNIGS
+87 KEDVIQNIGS

-104 AFLEKIQKDKEASK
+104 AFLEKIKQEAENKK

-148 VDSEKGVRWE
+148 VESDKGVKWE
-158 SNGDGSYSI
+158 SSGDGSYSI
-167 EDIDKQDRGTKII
+167 EDIDKADRGTNII

-186 DKKLEEDGFV
+186 NENEENEED
-196 DDDYCNRY
+196 YSNRY
-204 TLEGLIHKYSNYVHY
+204 TLERLIQKYSNYVHY

-239 EKTINSMVSIW
+239 EKTINSMISIW
-250 QKSKSDVKPEEYN
+250 QKNKSDVKTEEYN

-269 FHDYAD
+269 FHDYAE
-275 PFEVIHTKAE
+275 PFDIIHTKAE
-285 GTIEY
+285 GTLEY

-317 RNVFIMGKC
+317 RNVFIMDKC
-326 KDLLP
+326 KELLP

-336 VRGLVDSPDFSLNIS
+336 VRGLVDSQDFSLNIS
-351 REILQHSTQLKRI
+351 REILQHTAQLKRI
-364 ASNVEKK
+364 ASNIEKK
-371 VLETLEN
+371 ILETLEN

-383 RKRYQEFFKEFGESI
+383 RKKYEEFFKEFGESI

-403 SDFSKK
+403 SDFTKK
-409 DKLSNLL
+409 EKLSNFL

-422 TKDEEYTTLAE
+422 MAENEYTTLAE
-433 YKSRMKEG
+433 YKARMKEG

-446 YAAAKDKATIEKLP
+446 YAAGKDKAYIEKLP
-460 HMEGMKDKGYEV
+460 HMEGMKDKGFEV

-482 MVNMMRE
+482 MVGMMRDYE
-489 FDGTK
+489 EIK
-494 LHSILQADNNT
+494 LHSILQADNEKT
-505 ENKDENKDSSNKD
+505 DKDSSKEEN
-518 VLNAIK
+518 K
-524 EVLGADKVAEVR
+524 EVKDILKAVKEILGDNKVADVR
-536 ETNRLKESVV
+536 ESDRLKESLV
-546 CLSNKEDSIS
+546 CLVNKEDSIS

-561 VLAESG
+561 VLAETG
-567 NPMFAMKPERVL
+567 NNMFGMKAERVL

-585 DVFKAIEKEYQA
+585 EVFKAMEKEYQT
-597 NKTSDLFK
+597 NKKSDLFK
-605 EYSELLYDEACILEG
+605 EYSELLYDEACILEN
-620 LPLEDPKLF
+620 LPLEDTKLF

>member
-57 YTDIDNL
+57 YTGMDNL
-64 RIKIEIDEPNR
+64 RIKIEIDEQNR
-75 TLSIID
+75 ILTIKD

-87 REDVINNIGS
+87 KEDVIQNIGS

-104 AFLEKIQKDKEASK
+104 AFLEKIKQEAENKK

-148 VDSEKGVRWE
+148 VESDKGVKWE
-158 SNGDGSYSI
+158 SSGDGSYSI
-167 EDIDKQDRGTKII
+167 EDIDKADRGTNII

-186 DKKLEEDGFV
+186 NENEENEED
-196 DDDYCNRY
+196 YSNRY
-204 TLEGLIHKYSNYVHY
+204 TLERLIQKYSNYVHY
-219 PIIMDMPI
+219 PIVMDMPI
-227 PKKDEKEIQQYE
+227 PKKDEKEIQRYE
-239 EKTINSMVSIW
+239 EKTINSMISIW
-250 QKSKSDVKPEEYN
+250 QKNKSDVKTEEYN

-269 FHDYAD
+269 FHDYAE
-275 PFEVIHTKAE
+275 PFDIIHTKAE
-285 GTIEY
+285 GTLEY

-305 HPDFER
+305 YPNFER

-317 RNVFIMGKC
+317 KNVFIMDKC
-326 KDLLP
+326 KELIP

-336 VRGLVDSPDFSLNIS
+336 VRGLVDSQDFSLNIS
-351 REILQHSTQLKRI
+351 REILQHTAQLKRI
-364 ASNVEKK
+364 ASNIEKK
-371 VLETLEN
+371 ILETLEN

-383 RKRYQEFFKEFGESI
+383 RKKYEEFFKEFGESI

-403 SDFSKK
+403 SDFTKK
-409 DKLSNLL
+409 EKLSNLL

-422 TKDEEYTTLAE
+422 TAENEYTTLAE
-433 YKSRMKEG
+433 YKARMKEG

-446 YAAAKDKATIEKLP
+446 YAAGKDKAYIEKLP
-460 HMEGMKDKGYEV
+460 HMEGMKDKGFEV

-482 MVNMMRE
+482 MVGMMRDYE
-489 FDGTK
+489 EIK
-494 LHSILQADNNT
+494 LHSILQADNEKT
-505 ENKDENKDSSNKD
+505 DKDSLKEES
-518 VLNAIK
+518 K
-524 EVLGADKVAEVR
+524 EVKDILKAVKEILGDNKVADVR
-536 ETNRLKESVV
+536 ESDRLKESLV
-546 CLSNKEDSIS
+546 CLVNKEDSIS

-561 VLAESG
+561 VLAETG
-567 NPMFAMKPERVL
+567 NNMFGMKAERVL

-585 DVFKAIEKEYQA
+585 EVFKAMEKEYQT
-597 NKTSDLFK
+597 NKKSDLFK
-605 EYSELLYDEACILEG
+605 EYSELLYDEACILEN
-620 LPLEDPKLF
+620 LPLEDTKLF